1 MTSRIASHL
10 SVPFIEG
17 RRPWGKGS
25 DMIGRNCRPPRGGF
39 KVPVWR
45 KALVAVLSFTML
57 SSGVPA
63 PAWAQAV
70 EDAQDVL
77 AQAATAVSD
86 AKEPD
91 TGSDAAVIA
100 SGLAAEEG
108 HEEATAPAGDD
119 AKGEQP
125 SAPAPEPAAPTRD
138 DAPATPADDATADGA
153 APAASAD
160 DRSARAGL
168 DADYIYIHD
177 KNGSD
182 PRKIGMGQ
190 ELRIDATYEDL
201 EWGDEYDF
209 SDRDYEG
216 MAFQWYVG
224 EQKVDYASG
233 DTAWKAKGYVAIEGA
248 TKRTFTVPEGLIGK
262 RLAARVVNPGGSVVW
277 VSASSAQVTD
287 GKTDLVRVGLSGKA
301 KVGATLRATAFEE
314 GGWSGE
320 QEATAG
326 VTYRWLAAPS
336 TADEFA
342 PISGATGPALTLDA
356 SLAGSH
362 IKVEA
367 TSRNTVASEAVGPVA
382 AAGSAENEAK
392 LAAAITA
399 LEKDGFSGYYPA
411 PAFGADTNLNTMI
424 EARLEKLGVTGVASH
439 VVSSGM
445 EKYEPT
451 AHGSIDTTDGASN
464 GDIEFFFL
472 PPVERTSSTDYTVL
486 RRFQPTYR
494 LTCGDATD
502 TFTPKRTSQLPWD
515 DARVGEYLNRTF
527 DNVELPA
534 EFAQGSIPEAVT
546 KLELPFK
553 VVDTKTRKTVASI
566 EWTSSNAKVAKVVS
580 SYNVAS
586 VSFTHPAAPADVVL
600 TAKIKMAGA
609 SGLSEKTVAV
619 EHPLSVEPRSDA
631 TVEQIE
637 RELSSVLAK
646 AKVGLMQG
654 GTLNPSA
661 VSGDLKL
668 PTPRALGIDGRV
680 YKLSYESSDPAAIR
694 INTYRGVV
702 TGNLEGE
709 EPRSATITARLTYED
724 VAVTRELGTFMPAVV
739 TNAEI
744 DAAIDFMGRVKAGYA
759 AALLGANASPDEV
772 MDGLDTFQSA
782 SPAEDGSIVWAR
794 TSTDCDDTGVV
805 PVDLPGYD
813 PMGTAQWRLFRSSRP
828 SVVAHENLLVT
839 QPAYNTKVRIDS
851 TLTYKA
857 FESLAEAHPQN
868 IKLQQLVNQ
877 PVSAMYTVLGATG
890 AENPEAGRTLTVNAR
905 VTGLDAVKDDGTRE
919 QRDWIPL
926 TEVTVPAEEG
936 ATAWDV
942 FAGLLDEAGYTYAL
956 NAAGPMSITTPDGIT
971 LDSDFNKPYRYWA
984 FFIDGEY
991 GQGSEGAATTCPV
1004 RDGVTI
1010 ELRYLDD
1017 GVTVLPQA
1025 DVIVNPDAEHP
1036 DLDAQWNG
1044 FINGGTGSV
1053 TDALTP
1059 TDSGEL
1065 AWAENLLT
1073 HEEVEASGKLFASDP
1088 LIIDGKIYIVT
1099 ASEVQDPETW
1109 RPIHSLARLQVVDRS
1124 TGKIEREV
1132 QLGATMDSTCR
1143 PAYSGGIIV
1152 IPLSGGYL
1160 QAVSAKTLETIWIVP
1175 ASSQGQSLC
1184 TLTVHDGYVY
1194 VSMFDSFQD
1203 KLTVGGSVRRF
1214 NIRTGALAG
1223 EVRTDASGYYWAGG
1237 VMVGDHF
1244 VIGDDQGQVHVFTAD
1259 LSREVSSRKIAD
1271 ASIRSTLVLSEGFV
1285 YAVSQQD
1292 GTLHKLIVDDAGNV
1306 EELSSVKF
1314 ADTSTSTPTIS
1325 GGRAFIGGFKGDW
1338 KNKNGVLAVV
1348 DLDGMSVRQV
1358 LKANGEKIPDEVKSS
1373 PLVSVQG
1380 AETYVY
1386 FTVNWAEGYPSYTS
1400 GGNMYVYRLGDD
1412 EATLMFQPTPEQAQ
1426 YCMAS
1431 VICDEEGNLYYTN
1444 DSGHLFK
1451 IAGNGPAQGGDGGS
1465 GGGETGG
1472 NGGETG
1478 GGQAGGGQ
1486 TGGGSGND
1494 GSGGGN
1500 DGQTGADSGNGGQTG
1515 DGNGAG
1521 GQTGGNGGQDGGS
1534 SGNNGQSGSNSN
1546 AGASGT
1552 PTAGNTNSTTPP
1564 SKIPVTGSVP
1574 AGAKPLAKGASDKK
1588 EDASQRDAAAASDSG
1603 EKTRDADSA
1612 VAPES
1617 ASSARANVACDMP
1630 VPARIAFV
1638 AGAVGVTGLVA
1649 SGLWMAFTRRH
1660 KEV

>member
-25 DMIGRNCRPPRGGF
+25 DMIGCNCRSPRDGH
-39 KVPVWR
+39 KVPICR
-45 KALVAVLSFTML
+45 KALVAALSFSLIT
-57 SSGVPA
+57 SSVPV
-63 PAWAQAV
+63 PAWAQVV
-70 EDAQDVL
+70 EGT
-77 AQAATAVSD
+77 QAALVQTAT
-86 AKEPD
+86 AAQEPRAD
-91 TGSDAAVIA
+91 VDAAVA
-100 SGLAAEEG
+100 AGGLVAGEG
-108 HEEATAPAGDD
+108 HEEAAAPAGD
-119 AKGEQP
+119 AEKGERP
-125 SAPAPEPAAPTRD
+125 SAPAPEPAAPARD
-138 DAPATPADDATADGA
+138 DAPATSADDASADGA

-182 PRKIGMGQ
+182 PRKIGVGQ
-190 ELRIDATYEDL
+190 ELRIDATYEDPD
-201 EWGDEYDF
+201 WGDEYDF
-209 SDRDYEG
+209 ADRDYEG

-224 EQKVDYASG
+224 EQKVGYASG
-233 DTAWKAKGYVAIEGA
+233 DAAWKAKGYTAIEGA
-248 TKRTFTVPEGLIGK
+248 TKRSFTVPEGLVGK
-262 RLAARVVNPGGSVVW
+262 RLAARVVNPGGGVVW
-277 VSASSAQVTD
+277 VSGSSAQVTD
-287 GKTDLVRVGLSGKA
+287 GKTDLVRVELSGKA
-301 KVGATLRATAFEE
+301 KVGATLKATAFEK

-326 VTYRWLAAPS
+326 VTYRWLTAPS
-336 TADEFA
+336 STGEFA
-342 PISGATGPALTLDA
+342 PIPGATGSALTLDA
-356 SLAGSH
+356 ALAGSR

-392 LAAAITA
+392 LAAAIAA
-399 LEKDGFSGYYPA
+399 LEKDGFNGYYPA
-411 PAFGADTNLNTMI
+411 PAFGTDSNLNTMI

-445 EKYEPT
+445 EEYEP
-451 AHGSIDTTDGASN
+451 AARGSIDISDGASN

-472 PPVERTSSTDYTVL
+472 PPVERTSSIDYTVL
-486 RRFQPTYR
+486 RRFRPTYR

-515 DARVGEYLNRTF
+515 DARVEEYLTRVF
-527 DNVELPA
+527 DNVELPV
-534 EFAQGSIPEAVT
+534 EFAQGSVPEAIT
-546 KLELPFK
+546 KLELPFE
-553 VVDTKTRKTVASI
+553 VVDAKTGKTVASI
-566 EWTSSNAKVAKVVS
+566 GWASSNAKVAKTTS
-580 SYNVAS
+580 SYNAAS

-600 TAKIKMAGA
+600 TATIKMAGA
-609 SGLSEKTVAV
+609 SSLSDKTIAV

-631 TVEQIE
+631 TVGQIE

-646 AKVGLMQG
+646 AEVGPMQG

-661 VSGDLKL
+661 VTGDLKL
-668 PTPRALGIDGRV
+668 PNPRALGIDGRV
-680 YKLSYESSDPAAIR
+680 YKLSYESSDSAAIR

-709 EPRSATITARLTYED
+709 EPRSALITASLTYEG
-724 VAVTRELGTFMPAVV
+724 VTATRDLGTFTPAIV

-759 AALLGANASPDEV
+759 AALLGANASSDEV
-772 MDGLDTFQSA
+772 VDGLDTFQSA

-813 PMGTAQWRLFRSSRP
+813 PMGSAQWRLFRSSRP
-828 SVVAHENLLVT
+828 SVVTHENLLVT

-919 QRDWIPL
+919 QRDWVPL

-984 FFIDGEY
+984 FFINGEY

-1059 TDSGEL
+1059 TEGGEL

-1073 HEEVEASGKLFASDP
+1073 AEEVKAGAKLYASDP

-1132 QLGATMDSTCR
+1132 QLGSTMDSTCR
-1143 PAYSGGIIV
+1143 PAYADGIIV

-1160 QAVSAKTLETIWIVP
+1160 QAVSAKTLETIWVVP
-1175 ASSQGQSLC
+1175 AASKGQSLC
-1184 TLTVHDGYVY
+1184 TLTVRDGYVY
-1194 VSMFDSFQD
+1194 VSSFDAFGEGEATAS
-1203 KLTVGGSVRRF
+1203 GSVRRY
-1214 NIRTGALAG
+1214 NLRTGALAG
-1223 EVRTDASGYYWAGG
+1223 DMRNNGAGYYWAGG
-1237 VMVGDHF
+1237 VNVGDFF
-1244 VIGDDQGQVHVFTAD
+1244 VIGDDAGVIHVFTSD
-1259 LSREVSSRKIAD
+1259 LSREVSSVDVSDHFLRTSLVEAD
-1271 ASIRSTLVLSEGFV
+1271 GFV
-1285 YAVSQQD
+1285 YAVSRDD
-1292 GTLHKLIVDDAGNV
+1292 GVLHKLAIDEHGAVCEVG
-1306 EELSSVKF
+1306 SVKV
-1314 ADTSTSTPTIS
+1314 AAYSTSTPAIV
-1325 GGRAFIGGFKGDW
+1325 GGYAFVGGLGEGKMW
-1338 KNKNGVLAVV
+1338 LAPGMLSVV
-1348 DLDGMSVRQV
+1348 DLSSMTVVSSITKADGSDIR
-1358 LKANGEKIPDEVKSS
+1358 GEIKSA
-1373 PLVSVQG
+1373 PLVSVQDDE
-1380 AETYVY
+1380 AYVY
-1386 FTVNWAEGYPSYTS
+1386 FTSNKVSNSFDA
-1400 GGNMYVYRLGDD
+1400 GGGVYVYRLGD
-1412 EATLMFQPTPEQAQ
+1412 AQAKVLFQPKPDMVQ

-1451 IAGNGPAQGGDGGS
+1451 IAGNGPIQGGDGGS

-1478 GGQAGGGQ
+1478 GGNGGE
-1486 TGGGSGND
+1486 TGG
-1494 GSGGGN
+1494 
-1500 DGQTGADSGNGGQTG
+1500 GNGGQTDNGGQAGG
-1515 DGNGAG
+1515 DHGG
-1521 GQTGGNGGQDGGS
+1521 GQTD
-1534 SGNNGQSGSNSN
+1534 SNSG
-1546 AGASGT
+1546 AG
-1552 PTAGNTNSTTPP
+1552 TT
-1564 SKIPVTGSVP
+1564 
-1574 AGAKPLAKGASDKK
+1574 D
-1588 EDASQRDAAAASDSG
+1588 SDSG
-1603 EKTRDADSA
+1603 DKSQTAGSVA
-1612 VAPES
+1612 VSES
-1617 ASSARANVACDMP
+1617 ASTVEANAAHGMSLPARA
-1630 VPARIAFV
+1630 AFTAGVVGV
-1638 AGAVGVTGLVA
+1638 AGLVT
-1649 SGLWMAFTRRH
+1649 SGLWMAVSRRR
-1660 KEV
+1660 

>member
-1 MTSRIASHL
+1 
-10 SVPFIEG
+10 
-17 RRPWGKGS
+17 
-25 DMIGRNCRPPRGGF
+25 MIGCNRRSPRDGH
-39 KVPVWR
+39 KVPICR
-45 KALVAVLSFTML
+45 KVLLVALSFSLITG
-57 SSGVPA
+57 GVPA
-63 PAWAQAV
+63 SAWAQALS
-70 EDAQDVL
+70 DAQGAL
-77 AQAATAVSD
+77 AQAAASASD
-86 AKEPD
+86 AQEPD

-100 SGLAAEEG
+100 SGLAAAEAGEEPSVSTG
-108 HEEATAPAGDD
+108 DAT
-119 AKGEQP
+119 KCGE
-125 SAPAPEPAAPTRD
+125 SATSVSEPAMPERD
-138 DAPATPADDATADGA
+138 DAP
-153 APAASAD
+153 
-160 DRSARAGL
+160 
-168 DADYIYIHD
+168 
-177 KNGSD
+177 
-182 PRKIGMGQ
+182 M
-190 ELRIDATYEDL
+190 
-201 EWGDEYDF
+201 
-209 SDRDYEG
+209 
-216 MAFQWYVG
+216 
-224 EQKVDYASG
+224 
-233 DTAWKAKGYVAIEGA
+233 
-248 TKRTFTVPEGLIGK
+248 
-262 RLAARVVNPGGSVVW
+262 
-277 VSASSAQVTD
+277 
-287 GKTDLVRVGLSGKA
+287 
-301 KVGATLRATAFEE
+301 
-314 GGWSGE
+314 
-320 QEATAG
+320 
-326 VTYRWLAAPS
+326 
-336 TADEFA
+336 
-342 PISGATGPALTLDA
+342 
-356 SLAGSH
+356 
-362 IKVEA
+362 
-367 TSRNTVASEAVGPVA
+367 AVGPVT

-392 LAAAITA
+392 LAAAIAA

-424 EARLEKLGVTGVASH
+424 EARLEKLGVTGVESH

-445 EKYEPT
+445 EKYEP
-451 AHGSIDTTDGASN
+451 AARGSIDTTVGASN
-464 GDIEFFFL
+464 GNIEYFFL
-472 PPVERTSSTDYTVL
+472 QPVERTGSTDYTVL

-515 DARVGEYLNRTF
+515 DARVEEFLTQAF
-527 DNVELPA
+527 ETVELPA
-534 EFAQGSIPEAVT
+534 EFAQGSVPEAVT

-553 VVDTKTRKTVASI
+553 VVDAATGKTVANI
-566 EWTSSNAKVAKVVS
+566 EWKSSNAKVAKVVS
-580 SYNVAS
+580 SYNAAS

-600 TAKIKMAGA
+600 TAKIKMAGV
-609 SGLSEKTVAV
+609 SGLSDKTIAV
-619 EHPLSVEPRSDA
+619 ERPLSVEPRSDA

-654 GTLNPSA
+654 GTLNTSA

-680 YKLSYESSDPAAIR
+680 YKLSYESSDSAAIR
-694 INTYRGVV
+694 IDTYRGVV

-709 EPRSATITARLTYED
+709 EPRSVLITASLTYEG
-724 VAVTRELGTFMPAVV
+724 VTATRELGTFTPAIV

-744 DAAIDFMGRVKAGYA
+744 DAAIDFMGRVKADYA
-759 AALLGANASPDEV
+759 AALLGVNASSDEV
-772 MDGLDTFQSA
+772 VDDLDTFQSA

-794 TSTDCDDTGVV
+794 ISTDCDDTGVV

-813 PMGTAQWRLFRSSRP
+813 PMGSAQWRLFRSSRP

-877 PVSAMYTVLGATG
+877 PVSAMYTVLGVTG

-905 VTGLDAVKDDGTRE
+905 VTGLDTVKDDGTRE

-1004 RDGVTI
+1004 RDGMTI

-1017 GVTVLPQA
+1017 GATVLPQA

-1044 FINGGTGSV
+1044 FINGGAGSV

-1059 TDSGEL
+1059 TEGGEL

-1073 HEEVEASGKLFASDP
+1073 AEEVEANGKLFASDP

-1143 PAYSGGIIV
+1143 PAYADGIIV
-1152 IPLSGGYL
+1152 IPLSGGCL
-1160 QAVSAKTLETIWIVP
+1160 QAVSAKTLETLWIVP
-1175 ASSQGQSLC
+1175 ASSRGQSLC
-1184 TLTVHDGYVY
+1184 TLTVRDGYVY
-1194 VSMFDSFQD
+1194 VSMFDSLQD
-1203 KLTVGGSVRRF
+1203 KLAVGGSVRRF
-1214 NIRTGALAG
+1214 NIHTGALAG
-1223 EVRTDASGYYWAGG
+1223 DMYTAASGYYWAGG

-1325 GGRAFIGGFKGDW
+1325 GGRAFIGGFKGNW

-1348 DLDGMSVRQV
+1348 DLESMNVQQV
-1358 LKANGEKIPDEVKSS
+1358 LKADGEKIPDEVKSS

-1380 AETYVY
+1380 SETYVY

-1400 GGNMYVYRLGDD
+1400 GGSMYVYRLGDD
-1412 EATLMFQPTPEQAQ
+1412 EASLMFQPGPGQIEF
-1426 YCMAS
+1426 CMAS

-1451 IAGNGPAQGGDGGS
+1451 IAGNGPVQGGGS
-1465 GGGETGG
+1465 GGGETGDNG
-1472 NGGETG
+1472 GSGGETG
-1478 GGQAGGGQ
+1478 GG
-1486 TGGGSGND
+1486 GNG

-1500 DGQTGADSGNGGQTG
+1500 DGQTGAGSGNGGQTG
-1515 DGNGAG
+1515 GGNGAG
-1521 GQTGGNGGQDGGS
+1521 GQTGGNGGQAGGS
-1534 SGNNGQSGSNSN
+1534 SGDNGQSGSNSN

-1552 PTAGNTNSTTPP
+1552 PTVGNTNSTTPP

-1574 AGAKPLAKGASDKK
+1574 AGAKPLAKGTSDKK
-1588 EDASQRDAAAASDSG
+1588 EDTSQRDAAAASDSG
-1603 EKTRDADSA
+1603 EKTQDVDSA

-1617 ASSARANVACDMP
+1617 ASSAQANVARDMP

-1638 AGAVGVTGLVA
+1638 AGAVGMTGLVV
-1649 SGLWMAFTRRH
+1649 SGLWMASSRRH
-1660 KEV
+1660 KGV

>member
-10 SVPFIEG
+10 SVPLIEG
-17 RRPWGKGS
+17 CRPWGKGS
-25 DMIGRNCRPPRGGF
+25 DMIGRNCRSPRDGH
-39 KVPVWR
+39 KVPICR
-45 KALVAVLSFTML
+45 KAFVAALSL
-57 SSGVPA
+57 SLITGSVPA
-63 PAWAQAV
+63 PAWAQALS
-70 EDAQDVL
+70 DARGVL
-77 AQAATAVSD
+77 AQAAASASD
-86 AKEPD
+86 AQEPD
-91 TGSDAAVIA
+91 TGTDAAAVA
-100 SGLAAEEG
+100 SSLA
-108 HEEATAPAGDD
+108 
-119 AKGEQP
+119 
-125 SAPAPEPAAPTRD
+125 
-138 DAPATPADDATADGA
+138 
-153 APAASAD
+153 
-160 DRSARAGL
+160 
-168 DADYIYIHD
+168 
-177 KNGSD
+177 
-182 PRKIGMGQ
+182 
-190 ELRIDATYEDL
+190 
-201 EWGDEYDF
+201 
-209 SDRDYEG
+209 
-216 MAFQWYVG
+216 VG
-224 EQKVDYASG
+224 EACEEPSVSTG
-233 DTAWKAKGYVAIEGA
+233 GA
-248 TKRTFTVPEGLIGK
+248 TKGGES
-262 RLAARVVNPGGSVVW
+262 AASV
-277 VSASSAQVTD
+277 S
-287 GKTDLVRVGLSGKA
+287 
-301 KVGATLRATAFEE
+301 E
-314 GGWSGE
+314 
-320 QEATAG
+320 
-326 VTYRWLAAPS
+326 
-336 TADEFA
+336 
-342 PISGATGPALTLDA
+342 PAMTERDD
-356 SLAGSH
+356 
-362 IKVEA
+362 
-367 TSRNTVASEAVGPVA
+367 ASEAVGPVA

-392 LAAAITA
+392 LAAAIAA

-424 EARLEKLGVTGVASH
+424 EARLEKLGVTGVVSH

-445 EKYEPT
+445 EKYEP
-451 AHGSIDTTDGASN
+451 AARGSIDTTVGASN
-464 GDIEFFFL
+464 GNIEFFFL

-515 DARVGEYLNRTF
+515 DARVGEYLSRTF

-546 KLELPFK
+546 KLELPLK
-553 VVDTKTRKTVASI
+553 VVDAKTRKTVASI
-566 EWTSSNAKVAKVVS
+566 EWTSNAKVAKVVS
-580 SYNVAS
+580 SYNAAS

-600 TAKIKMAGA
+600 TATIKMAGT

-619 EHPLSVEPRSDA
+619 ERPLSVEPRSDA

-654 GTLNPSA
+654 GTLNTSA

-680 YKLSYESSDPAAIR
+680 YKLSYESSDSVAIR
-694 INTYRGVV
+694 IDTYRGVV

-709 EPRSATITARLTYED
+709 EPRSALITASLTYEG
-724 VAVTRELGTFMPAVV
+724 VTATRELGAFTPAMV

-744 DAAIDFMGRVKAGYA
+744 DAAIDFMGRVKADYA
-759 AALLGANASPDEV
+759 AALLGTNASSDEV
-772 MDGLDTFQSA
+772 VDDLDTFQSA

-794 TSTDCDDTGVV
+794 TSTDCDDAGVV

-813 PMGTAQWRLFRSSRP
+813 PMGPAQWRLFRSSRP

-926 TEVTVPAEEG
+926 TEVTLPVEEG

-942 FAGLLDEAGYTYAL
+942 FAGLLDWAGYTYTL
-956 NAAGPMSITTPDGIT
+956 NSAGPISITTPEGVT

-984 FFIDGEY
+984 FFINGEY
-991 GQGSEGAATTCPV
+991 GQGAEGAATTCPV
-1004 RDGVTI
+1004 RDGMTI

-1025 DVIVNPDAEHP
+1025 DVTVNPDAEHP

-1059 TDSGEL
+1059 TEGGEL

-1073 HEEVEASGKLFASDP
+1073 AEEVKAGAKLYASDP

-1143 PAYSGGIIV
+1143 PVYADGIIV
-1152 IPLSGGYL
+1152 IPLSGGCL
-1160 QAVSAKTLETIWIVP
+1160 QAVSAKTLETLWIVP
-1175 ASSQGQSLC
+1175 ASSRGQSLC
-1184 TLTVHDGYVY
+1184 TLTVRDGYVY
-1194 VSMFDSFQD
+1194 VSMFDSLQD
-1203 KLTVGGSVRRF
+1203 KLAVGGSVRRF
-1214 NIRTGALAG
+1214 NIHTGALAG
-1223 EVRTDASGYYWAGG
+1223 DMRTAASGYYWAGG

-1325 GGRAFIGGFKGDW
+1325 GGRAFIGGFKGNW

-1348 DLDGMSVRQV
+1348 DLESMNVQQV
-1358 LKANGEKIPDEVKSS
+1358 LKADGEKIPDEVKSS

-1431 VICDEEGNLYYTN
+1431 VICDDEGNLYYTN

-1472 NGGETG
+1472 NGG
-1478 GGQAGGGQ
+1478 
-1486 TGGGSGND
+1486 
-1494 GSGGGN
+1494 SGGGN
-1500 DGQTGADSGNGGQTG
+1500 DGQTGAGSGNGGQTG

-1521 GQTGGNGGQDGGS
+1521 GQTGGNGGQAGGS

-1564 SKIPVTGSVP
+1564 SKIPVIGSVP

-1603 EKTRDADSA
+1603 EKTQDADSA

-1617 ASSARANVACDMP
+1617 ASNAQANVACDMP

-1638 AGAVGVTGLVA
+1638 AGAVGMTGLVV
-1649 SGLWMAFTRRH
+1649 SGLWMASSRH
-1660 KEV
+1660 HKGV

>member
-1 MTSRIASHL
+1 
-10 SVPFIEG
+10 
-17 RRPWGKGS
+17 
-25 DMIGRNCRPPRGGF
+25 MIGRNRRSPRDGD
-39 KVPVWR
+39 KVPICR
-45 KALVAVLSFTML
+45 KVLVTALSLSLITG
-57 SSGVPA
+57 SVPA
-63 PAWAQAV
+63 PAWAQALS
-70 EDAQDVL
+70 DAQGAL

-86 AKEPD
+86 ARESHAD
-91 TGSDAAVIA
+91 ADAAIA
-100 SGLAAEEG
+100 ANDLAAGEFRDK
-108 HEEATAPAGDD
+108 ASASAGD
-119 AKGEQP
+119 AVEGGE
-125 SAPAPEPAAPTRD
+125 STASTSEPAMTERD
-138 DAPATPADDATADGA
+138 DAP
-153 APAASAD
+153 
-160 DRSARAGL
+160 
-168 DADYIYIHD
+168 
-177 KNGSD
+177 
-182 PRKIGMGQ
+182 M
-190 ELRIDATYEDL
+190 
-201 EWGDEYDF
+201 
-209 SDRDYEG
+209 
-216 MAFQWYVG
+216 
-224 EQKVDYASG
+224 
-233 DTAWKAKGYVAIEGA
+233 
-248 TKRTFTVPEGLIGK
+248 
-262 RLAARVVNPGGSVVW
+262 
-277 VSASSAQVTD
+277 
-287 GKTDLVRVGLSGKA
+287 
-301 KVGATLRATAFEE
+301 
-314 GGWSGE
+314 
-320 QEATAG
+320 
-326 VTYRWLAAPS
+326 
-336 TADEFA
+336 
-342 PISGATGPALTLDA
+342 
-356 SLAGSH
+356 
-362 IKVEA
+362 
-367 TSRNTVASEAVGPVA
+367 AVGPVP

-392 LAAAITA
+392 LAAAIAA

-445 EKYEPT
+445 EKYEP
-451 AHGSIDTTDGASN
+451 AARGSIDTTDGSSN

-515 DARVGEYLNRTF
+515 DARVGEYLTRVF

-534 EFAQGSIPEAVT
+534 EFAQGSIPEAIT
-546 KLELPFK
+546 KLELPFG
-553 VVDTKTRKTVASI
+553 VVDAKTGKTVASI
-566 EWTSSNAKVAKVVS
+566 GWASSNAKVAKVAS
-580 SYNVAS
+580 SYNAAS

-600 TAKIKMAGA
+600 TATVKMAGA
-609 SGLSEKTVAV
+609 SGLSEKTVAL
-619 EHPLSVEPRSDA
+619 ENSLLVEPRSDA

-637 RELSSVLAK
+637 RELSSALAK
-646 AKVGLMQG
+646 AEVSQMDGSVLD
-654 GTLNPSA
+654 PVA

-709 EPRSATITARLTYED
+709 EPRSATLIARLTYED
-724 VAVTRELGTFMPAVV
+724 VVVTRELGTFTPAVV

-759 AALLGANASPDEV
+759 AALLGANASSDEV
-772 MDGLDTFQSA
+772 VDDLDAFQSA

-794 TSTDCDDTGVV
+794 TSADCDDTGVV

-813 PMGTAQWRLFRSSRP
+813 PMGSAQWRLFRSSRP

-890 AENPEAGRTLTVNAR
+890 AENPEAGRTLTVNVR

-956 NAAGPMSITTPDGIT
+956 SAAGPMSITTPDGTT

-991 GQGSEGAATTCPV
+991 GQGAEGAATTCPV
-1004 RDGVTI
+1004 RDGMTI

-1017 GVTVLPQA
+1017 GATMTPQA

-1059 TDSGEL
+1059 TEGGEL

-1073 HEEVEASGKLFASDP
+1073 AEEVKAGAKLYASDP
-1088 LIIDGKIYIVT
+1088 LIIDGKIYIVA

-1143 PAYSGGIIV
+1143 PVYAGGIIV
-1152 IPLSGGYL
+1152 IPLSGGCL
-1160 QAVSAKTLETIWIVP
+1160 QAVSAKTLETLWIVP
-1175 ASSQGQSLC
+1175 ASSRGQSLC
-1184 TLTVHDGYVY
+1184 TLTVRDGYVY
-1194 VSMFDSFQD
+1194 VSMFDSLQD
-1203 KLTVGGSVRRF
+1203 KLAVGGSVRRF
-1214 NIRTGALAG
+1214 NIHTGALAG
-1223 EVRTDASGYYWAGG
+1223 DMRTAASGYYWAGG

-1348 DLDGMSVRQV
+1348 DLENMSVQQV

-1478 GGQAGGGQ
+1478 GGQTGGGSGNGGETGGGQ
-1486 TGGGSGND
+1486 TGGISGGSGH
-1494 GSGGGN
+1494 
-1500 DGQTGADSGNGGQTG
+1500 
-1515 DGNGAG
+1515 
-1521 GQTGGNGGQDGGS
+1521 
-1534 SGNNGQSGSNSN
+1534 SGSNPN
-1546 AGASGT
+1546 TEASGGPNTGSTDSTMT
-1552 PTAGNTNSTTPP
+1552 PSDDAEA
-1564 SKIPVTGSVP
+1564 GSVP
-1574 AGAKPLAKGASDKK
+1574 AGAKPVVKGTSDEKGGV
-1588 EDASQRDAAAASDSG
+1588 SQREYTADSDSG
-1603 EKTRDADSA
+1603 EKGHGTESVA
-1612 VAPES
+1612 VSEG
-1617 ASSARANVACDMP
+1617 ASNVEANAARGMSL
-1630 VPARIAFV
+1630 PARIAAA

-1649 SGLWMAFTRRH
+1649 SGLWMASSRRH
-1660 KEV
+1660 KGV

>member
-25 DMIGRNCRPPRGGF
+25 DMIGCNRRSPRDGH
-39 KVPVWR
+39 KVPICR
-45 KALVAVLSFTML
+45 KVLVAALSFSLITG
-57 SSGVPA
+57 GVPA
-63 PAWAQAV
+63 SAWAQALS
-70 EDAQDVL
+70 DAQGAL
-77 AQAATAVSD
+77 AQAAASASD
-86 AKEPD
+86 AQEPD
-91 TGSDAAVIA
+91 TGSDAAVVA
-100 SGLAAEEG
+100 SGHAAAEAR
-108 HEEATAPAGDD
+108 EE
-119 AKGEQP
+119 P
-125 SAPAPEPAAPTRD
+125 SVSTG
-138 DAPATPADDATADGA
+138 DATRCRE
-153 APAASAD
+153 S
-160 DRSARAGL
+160 
-168 DADYIYIHD
+168 
-177 KNGSD
+177 
-182 PRKIGMGQ
+182 
-190 ELRIDATYEDL
+190 
-201 EWGDEYDF
+201 
-209 SDRDYEG
+209 
-216 MAFQWYVG
+216 
-224 EQKVDYASG
+224 
-233 DTAWKAKGYVAIEGA
+233 
-248 TKRTFTVPEGLIGK
+248 
-262 RLAARVVNPGGSVVW
+262 
-277 VSASSAQVTD
+277 
-287 GKTDLVRVGLSGKA
+287 
-301 KVGATLRATAFEE
+301 
-314 GGWSGE
+314 
-320 QEATAG
+320 
-326 VTYRWLAAPS
+326 
-336 TADEFA
+336 
-342 PISGATGPALTLDA
+342 
-356 SLAGSH
+356 
-362 IKVEA
+362 A
-367 TSRNTVASEAVGPVA
+367 TSVSESAMPEHDDASEAVGPVA

-411 PAFGADTNLNTMI
+411 PAFGADINLNTMI
-424 EARLEKLGVTGVASH
+424 EARLEKLGVTGVTSH

-502 TFTPKRTSQLPWD
+502 TFTPRRTSQLPWD
-515 DARVGEYLNRTF
+515 DARVEEFLTQAF
-527 DNVELPA
+527 ETVELPA
-534 EFAQGSIPEAVT
+534 EFAQGSVPEAVT

-553 VVDTKTRKTVASI
+553 VVDAATGKTVANI
-566 EWTSSNAKVAKVVS
+566 EWKSSNAKVAKVVS
-580 SYNVAS
+580 SYNAAS

-609 SGLSEKTVAV
+609 SGLSDKTIAV
-619 EHPLSVEPRSDA
+619 ERPLSVEPRSDA

-661 VSGDLKL
+661 VTGDLKL
-668 PTPRALGIDGRV
+668 PNPRALGIDGRV

-709 EPRSATITARLTYED
+709 EPRSATLIARLAYED
-724 VAVTRELGTFMPAVV
+724 VAVTRELGTFTPAIV

-744 DAAIDFMGRVKAGYA
+744 DAAIDFMGRVKADYA
-759 AALLGANASPDEV
+759 AALLGVNASSDEV
-772 MDGLDTFQSA
+772 VDDLDTFQSA

-877 PVSAMYTVLGATG
+877 PVSAMYTVLGTTG

-942 FAGLLDEAGYTYAL
+942 FSGLLDEAGYTYAL

-971 LDSDFNKPYRYWA
+971 LDNDFNKPYRYWA

-991 GQGSEGAATTCPV
+991 GQGAEGAATTCPV
-1004 RDGVTI
+1004 RDGMTI

-1044 FINGGTGSV
+1044 FINGGSGSV

-1059 TDSGEL
+1059 TSNGEL

-1237 VMVGDHF
+1237 VMVGDYF
-1244 VIGDDQGQVHVFTAD
+1244 AIGDDQGQVHVFTAD
-1259 LSREVSSRKIAD
+1259 LSREVSSLKIAD
-1271 ASIRSTLVLSEGFV
+1271 ASIRSSLVQSDGFV

-1292 GTLHKLIVDDAGNV
+1292 GALHKLRVDGEGHV

-1325 GGRAFIGGFKGDW
+1325 GGRAFIGGFKGNW

-1348 DLDGMSVRQV
+1348 DLDGMSVQQV

-1380 AETYVY
+1380 SETYVY

-1412 EATLMFQPTPEQAQ
+1412 EAALMFQPGPGQIE

-1472 NGGETG
+1472 DGGSGDGGSGGGETG
-1478 GGQAGGGQ
+1478 GSGGETGGSQ
-1486 TGGGSGND
+1486 TGGG
-1494 GSGGGN
+1494 GGN
-1500 DGQTGADSGNGGQTG
+1500 NGGQTG
-1515 DGNGAG
+1515 DVS
-1521 GQTGGNGGQDGGS
+1521 GGS
-1534 SGNNGQSGSNSN
+1534 GQSGSNPN
-1546 AGASGT
+1546 ADASGGPNTGSIDSAMT
-1552 PTAGNTNSTTPP
+1552 PSDDAEA
-1564 SKIPVTGSVP
+1564 GSVP
-1574 AGAKPLAKGASDKK
+1574 AGAKPVVKGTSDEKRGVSQREYTADSDSVEKSQGTESVAVSEGASNV
-1588 EDASQRDAAAASDSG
+1588 E
-1603 EKTRDADSA
+1603 
-1612 VAPES
+1612 
-1617 ASSARANVACDMP
+1617 ANVARGMSL
-1630 VPARIAFV
+1630 PARIAV
-1638 AGAVGVTGLVA
+1638 AAGAVGMTGLVV
-1649 SGLWMAFTRRH
+1649 SGLWMASSRRH
-1660 KEV
+1660 KGV

>member
-25 DMIGRNCRPPRGGF
+25 DMIGCNCRSPRDGH
-39 KVPVWR
+39 KVPICR
-45 KALVAVLSFTML
+45 KALVAALSL
-57 SSGVPA
+57 SLITSSVPA
-63 PAWAQAV
+63 PAWAQALD
-70 EDAQDVL
+70 DAQGAL
-77 AQAATAVSD
+77 ARAAAAVSD
-86 AKEPD
+86 AQELRAD
-91 TGSDAAVIA
+91 VDAAVA
-100 SGLAAEEG
+100 AGGLAAGEG
-108 HEEATAPAGDD
+108 REEAIAPAGD
-119 AKGEQP
+119 AEKGEQS
-125 SAPAPEPAAPTRD
+125 SAPAPEPAAPARD
-138 DAPATPADDATADGA
+138 DAPAAPADDAPADGA

-160 DRSARAGL
+160 DRSARAGF

-182 PRKIGMGQ
+182 PRKIGVGQ

-224 EQKVDYASG
+224 EQKVENASG
-233 DTAWKAKGYVAIEGA
+233 DTAWKAKGYTAIEGA
-248 TKRTFTVPEGLIGK
+248 TKRSFTVPEGLVGN
-262 RLAARVVNPGGSVVW
+262 RLAARVVNPGGGVVW
-277 VSASSAQVTD
+277 VSDSSAQVTD
-287 GKTDLVRVGLSGKA
+287 GKTDLVRVELSGKA
-301 KVGATLRATAFEE
+301 KVGATLHTTAFEE

-336 TADEFA
+336 ATDEFA
-342 PISGATGPALTLDA
+342 PIPGATGSSLTLDA
-356 SLAGSH
+356 ALAGSR

-367 TSRNTVASEAVGPVA
+367 TSRNTVTSGAVGPVA
-382 AAGSAENEAK
+382 AAGSPENEAK
-392 LAAAITA
+392 LAVAIAA
-399 LEKDGFSGYYPA
+399 LEKDGFRGYYPA
-411 PAFGADTNLNTMI
+411 PAFGVDANLNTMI

-445 EKYEPT
+445 EKYEP
-451 AHGSIDTTDGASN
+451 AARGSIDTSDGASN

-502 TFTPKRTSQLPWD
+502 TFTPERTSQLPWD
-515 DARVGEYLNRTF
+515 DARVGEYLTRTF

-534 EFAQGSIPEAVT
+534 EFAKGSVPEAVK

-553 VVDTKTRKTVASI
+553 AVDAQTRKTVASI
-566 EWTSSNAKVAKVVS
+566 EWTSSNAKVAKVAS
-580 SYNVAS
+580 SYNAAS
-586 VSFTHPAAPADVVL
+586 VSFMHSAAPTDVVL
-600 TAKIKMAGA
+600 TATIKMAGA
-609 SGLSEKTVAV
+609 SGVSDKVIAV
-619 EHPLSVEPRSDA
+619 ERPLSVEPRSDA
-631 TVEQIE
+631 TVEEIE
-637 RELSSVLAK
+637 RELSATLTK
-646 AKVGLMQG
+646 ANADLMQG

-661 VSGDLKL
+661 VTGDLKL

-680 YKLSYESSDPAAIR
+680 YKLSYESSDPAAIC

-709 EPRSATITARLTYED
+709 EPRSATITARLAYED
-724 VAVTRELGTFMPAVV
+724 VAVTCELGTFTPAVV

-772 MDGLDTFQSA
+772 MSDLDTFQSA
-782 SPAEDGSIVWAR
+782 SPTSDGSITWAR
-794 TSTDCDDTGVV
+794 AWADRDDAGVV

-828 SVVAHENLLVT
+828 TVVAHENLLVT

-851 TLTYKA
+851 MLTYKA
-857 FESLAEAHPQN
+857 FESLAAAHPKN

-877 PVSAMYTVLGATG
+877 PVSAMFTVLGTTG
-890 AENPEAGRTLTVNAR
+890 AESPEAGRTLTVNAR

-919 QRDWIPL
+919 QHDWIPL
-926 TEVTVPAEEG
+926 TEVTLPVEEG

-942 FAGLLDEAGYTYAL
+942 FAGLLDEAGYTYTL
-956 NAAGPMSITTPDGIT
+956 NAAGPISITTPEGVT

-984 FFIDGEY
+984 FFINGKY
-991 GQGSEGAATTCPV
+991 GQGAEGAATTCPV
-1004 RDGVTI
+1004 RDGMTI

-1025 DVIVNPDAEHP
+1025 DVTVNPDAEHP
-1036 DLDAQWNG
+1036 HLDAQWNG
-1044 FINGGTGSV
+1044 FINGGAGSV
-1053 TDALTP
+1053 TEALTP
-1059 TDSGEL
+1059 TEAGEL

-1143 PAYSGGIIV
+1143 PAYADGIIV

-1237 VMVGDHF
+1237 VMVGDYF
-1244 VIGDDQGQVHVFTAD
+1244 AIGDDQGQVHVFTAD
-1259 LSREVSSRKIAD
+1259 LSREVSSLKIAD
-1271 ASIRSTLVLSEGFV
+1271 ASIRSSLVQSDGFV

-1292 GTLHKLIVDDAGNV
+1292 GVLHKLRVDGEGHV
-1306 EELSSVKF
+1306 EELSSIKF

-1325 GGRAFIGGFKGDW
+1325 GGRAFIGGFKGNW

-1348 DLDGMSVRQV
+1348 DLESMDVQQV
-1358 LKANGEKIPDEVKSS
+1358 MKANGEKIPDEVKSS

-1380 AETYVY
+1380 SETYVY
-1386 FTVNWAEGYPSYTS
+1386 FTVNWAEGFPSYTS

-1412 EATLMFQPTPEQAQ
+1412 EATLMFQPGPGQAE

-1451 IAGNGPAQGGDGGS
+1451 IAGNGPAQGGGS

-1472 NGGETG
+1472 NGGSGGETG
-1478 GGQAGGGQ
+1478 GG
-1486 TGGGSGND
+1486 GNG

-1500 DGQTGADSGNGGQTG
+1500 DGQTGAGSGNGGQTG
-1515 DGNGAG
+1515 GGNGAG
-1521 GQTGGNGGQDGGS
+1521 GQTGGNGGQAGGS

-1564 SKIPVTGSVP
+1564 SKTPVTGSVP
-1574 AGAKPLAKGASDKK
+1574 AGAAPIARGVSDKK
-1588 EDASQRDAAAASDSG
+1588 DASQREGTADSDSG
-1603 EKTRDADSA
+1603 DKSQGTESVAISEGASNVEANAAHGMSLPARVA
-1612 VAPES
+1612 VA
-1617 ASSARANVACDMP
+1617 
-1630 VPARIAFV
+1630 
-1638 AGAVGVTGLVA
+1638 AGAVGVAGLVA
-1649 SGLWMAFTRRH
+1649 SGLWMALSRRR
-1660 KEV
+1660 

>member
-1 MTSRIASHL
+1 
-10 SVPFIEG
+10 
-17 RRPWGKGS
+17 
-25 DMIGRNCRPPRGGF
+25 MIGRNCRPPRGGF

-63 PAWAQAV
+63 PAWAQALS
-70 EDAQDVL
+70 DAQGALV
-77 AQAATAVSD
+77 QAAASASD
-86 AKEPD
+86 AQEPD
-91 TGSDAAVIA
+91 TGSDAAVVA
-100 SGLAAEEG
+100 SSLAAGEAREEPSVSTG
-108 HEEATAPAGDD
+108 DAVEGGESTA
-119 AKGEQP
+119 
-125 SAPAPEPAAPTRD
+125 STSEPAMTERD
-138 DAPATPADDATADGA
+138 DAP
-153 APAASAD
+153 
-160 DRSARAGL
+160 
-168 DADYIYIHD
+168 
-177 KNGSD
+177 
-182 PRKIGMGQ
+182 M
-190 ELRIDATYEDL
+190 
-201 EWGDEYDF
+201 
-209 SDRDYEG
+209 
-216 MAFQWYVG
+216 
-224 EQKVDYASG
+224 
-233 DTAWKAKGYVAIEGA
+233 
-248 TKRTFTVPEGLIGK
+248 
-262 RLAARVVNPGGSVVW
+262 
-277 VSASSAQVTD
+277 
-287 GKTDLVRVGLSGKA
+287 
-301 KVGATLRATAFEE
+301 
-314 GGWSGE
+314 
-320 QEATAG
+320 
-326 VTYRWLAAPS
+326 
-336 TADEFA
+336 
-342 PISGATGPALTLDA
+342 
-356 SLAGSH
+356 
-362 IKVEA
+362 
-367 TSRNTVASEAVGPVA
+367 AVGPVA

-392 LAAAITA
+392 LAAAIAA

-424 EARLEKLGVTGVASH
+424 EACLEKLGVTGVSSH

-445 EKYEPT
+445 EKYEL
-451 AHGSIDTTDGASN
+451 AARGSIDTTDGSSN
-464 GDIEFFFL
+464 GNIEFFFL

-527 DNVELPA
+527 DNVELPT

-553 VVDTKTRKTVASI
+553 VVDAKTRKTVASI
-566 EWTSSNAKVAKVVS
+566 EWTSSNARVAKVVS

-619 EHPLSVEPRSDA
+619 EHHLSVEPRSDA

-654 GTLNPSA
+654 GTLNTSA
-661 VSGDLKL
+661 VTGDLKL
-668 PTPRALGIDGRV
+668 PTPRALGIDGSM
-680 YKLSYESSDPAAIR
+680 YKLFYESSDPTAIR

-709 EPRSATITARLTYED
+709 EPRSALITASLTYEG
-724 VAVTRELGTFMPAVV
+724 VTATRELGAFTPAIV

-744 DAAIDFMGRVKAGYA
+744 DAAIDFMGRVKTDYA
-759 AALLGANASPDEV
+759 AALLGTNASSDEV
-772 MDGLDTFQSA
+772 VDGLDTFQSA

-794 TSTDCDDTGVV
+794 TSTDCDDAGVV

-813 PMGTAQWRLFRSSRP
+813 PMGSAQWRLFRSSRP

-868 IKLQQLVNQ
+868 IKFQQLVNQ

-890 AENPEAGRTLTVNAR
+890 AENPEACRTLTVNVR
-905 VTGLDAVKDDGTRE
+905 VTGLDAVKDDGTRG

-942 FAGLLDEAGYTYAL
+942 FAGLFDEAGYTYAL

-991 GQGSEGAATTCPV
+991 GQGAEGAATTCPV
-1004 RDGVTI
+1004 RDGMTI

-1059 TDSGEL
+1059 TEGGEL

-1073 HEEVEASGKLFASDP
+1073 AEEVKAGAKLYASDP
-1088 LIIDGKIYIVT
+1088 LIIDGKIYMVT

-1143 PAYSGGIIV
+1143 PVYADGIIV
-1152 IPLSGGYL
+1152 IPLSGGCL
-1160 QAVSAKTLETIWIVP
+1160 QAVSAKTLETFWIVP
-1175 ASSQGQSLC
+1175 ASSRGQSLC
-1184 TLTVHDGYVY
+1184 TLTVRDGYVY
-1194 VSMFDSFQD
+1194 VSMFDSLQD
-1203 KLTVGGSVRRF
+1203 KLAVGGSVRRF
-1214 NIRTGALAG
+1214 NIHTGALAG
-1223 EVRTDASGYYWAGG
+1223 DMRTAASGYYWAGG

-1292 GTLHKLIVDDAGNV
+1292 GTLHKLIVDNAGNV

-1325 GGRAFIGGFKGDW
+1325 GGRAFIGGFKGNW

-1348 DLDGMSVRQV
+1348 DLESMNVQQV
-1358 LKANGEKIPDEVKSS
+1358 LKADGEKIPDEVKSS

-1431 VICDEEGNLYYTN
+1431 VICDDEGNLYYTN

-1472 NGGETG
+1472 NGG
-1478 GGQAGGGQ
+1478 
-1486 TGGGSGND
+1486 
-1494 GSGGGN
+1494 SGGGN
-1500 DGQTGADSGNGGQTG
+1500 DGQIGAGSGNGGQTG

-1521 GQTGGNGGQDGGS
+1521 GQTGGNGGQAGGS

-1564 SKIPVTGSVP
+1564 SKIPVIGSVP

-1603 EKTRDADSA
+1603 EKTQDVDSA

-1617 ASSARANVACDMP
+1617 ASSAQANVARDMS

>member
-25 DMIGRNCRPPRGGF
+25 DMIGCNRRSPRDGH
-39 KVPVWR
+39 KVPICR
-45 KALVAVLSFTML
+45 KVLLVALSFSLITG
-57 SSGVPA
+57 GVPA
-63 PAWAQAV
+63 SAWAQALS
-70 EDAQDVL
+70 DAQGAL
-77 AQAATAVSD
+77 AQAAASASD
-86 AKEPD
+86 AQEPD

-100 SGLAAEEG
+100 SGLAAAEAGEEPSVSTG
-108 HEEATAPAGDD
+108 DAT
-119 AKGEQP
+119 KCGE
-125 SAPAPEPAAPTRD
+125 SATSVSEPAMPERD
-138 DAPATPADDATADGA
+138 DAP
-153 APAASAD
+153 
-160 DRSARAGL
+160 
-168 DADYIYIHD
+168 
-177 KNGSD
+177 
-182 PRKIGMGQ
+182 M
-190 ELRIDATYEDL
+190 
-201 EWGDEYDF
+201 
-209 SDRDYEG
+209 
-216 MAFQWYVG
+216 
-224 EQKVDYASG
+224 
-233 DTAWKAKGYVAIEGA
+233 
-248 TKRTFTVPEGLIGK
+248 
-262 RLAARVVNPGGSVVW
+262 
-277 VSASSAQVTD
+277 
-287 GKTDLVRVGLSGKA
+287 
-301 KVGATLRATAFEE
+301 
-314 GGWSGE
+314 
-320 QEATAG
+320 
-326 VTYRWLAAPS
+326 
-336 TADEFA
+336 
-342 PISGATGPALTLDA
+342 
-356 SLAGSH
+356 
-362 IKVEA
+362 
-367 TSRNTVASEAVGPVA
+367 AVGPVA

-392 LAAAITA
+392 LAAAIAA

-424 EARLEKLGVTGVASH
+424 EARLEKLGVTGVVSH

-445 EKYEPT
+445 EKYEP
-451 AHGSIDTTDGASN
+451 AARRSIDTTVGASN
-464 GDIEFFFL
+464 GNIEFFFL
-472 PPVERTSSTDYTVL
+472 PPVERTSSADYTVL

-502 TFTPKRTSQLPWD
+502 TYTPKRTSQLPWD

-534 EFAQGSIPEAVT
+534 EFAQGSIPEAVR

-553 VVDTKTRKTVASI
+553 VVDAKTRKTVASI

-580 SYNVAS
+580 SYNAAS

-600 TAKIKMAGA
+600 TATIKMAGT

-661 VSGDLKL
+661 VTGDLKL

-724 VAVTRELGTFMPAVV
+724 VAVTRELGTFTPAVV

-828 SVVAHENLLVT
+828 SVVTHENLLVT
-839 QPAYNTKVRIDS
+839 QPAYNTRVRIDS

-877 PVSAMYTVLGATG
+877 PVSAMYTVLGVTG

-936 ATAWDV
+936 AAAWDV

-991 GQGSEGAATTCPV
+991 GQGAEGAATTCPV

-1025 DVIVNPDAEHP
+1025 DVTVNPDAEHP

-1073 HEEVEASGKLFASDP
+1073 HEEVEANGKLFASDP

-1132 QLGATMDSTCR
+1132 QLGSTMDSTCR
-1143 PAYSGGIIV
+1143 PAYADGIIV

-1160 QAVSAKTLETIWIVP
+1160 QAVSAKTLETIWVVP
-1175 ASSQGQSLC
+1175 AASKGQSLC
-1184 TLTVHDGYVY
+1184 TLTVRDGYVY
-1194 VSMFDSFQD
+1194 VSSFDAFGEGEATAS
-1203 KLTVGGSVRRF
+1203 GSVRRY
-1214 NIRTGALAG
+1214 NLRTGALAG
-1223 EVRTDASGYYWAGG
+1223 DMRNNGAGYYWAGG
-1237 VMVGDHF
+1237 VNVGDFF
-1244 VIGDDQGQVHVFTAD
+1244 VIGDDAGVIHVFTSD
-1259 LSREVSSRKIAD
+1259 LSREVSSVDVSDHFLRSSLVEAD
-1271 ASIRSTLVLSEGFV
+1271 GFV
-1285 YAVSQQD
+1285 YAVSRDD
-1292 GTLHKLIVDDAGNV
+1292 GVLHKLAIDEHGAVCEVG
-1306 EELSSVKF
+1306 SVKV
-1314 ADTSTSTPTIS
+1314 AAYSTSTPAIV
-1325 GGRAFIGGFKGDW
+1325 GGYAFVGGLGEGKMW
-1338 KNKNGVLAVV
+1338 LAPGMLSVV
-1348 DLDGMSVRQV
+1348 DLSSMTVVSSITKADGSDIR
-1358 LKANGEKIPDEVKSS
+1358 GEIKSA
-1373 PLVSVQG
+1373 PLVSVQDDE
-1380 AETYVY
+1380 AYVY
-1386 FTVNWAEGYPSYTS
+1386 FTSNKVSNSFDA
-1400 GGNMYVYRLGDD
+1400 GGGVYVYRLGD
-1412 EATLMFQPTPEQAQ
+1412 AQAKVLFQPKSDMVQ

-1478 GGQAGGGQ
+1478 GG
-1486 TGGGSGND
+1486 
-1494 GSGGGN
+1494 
-1500 DGQTGADSGNGGQTG
+1500 NGGE
-1515 DGNGAG
+1515 
-1521 GQTGGNGGQDGGS
+1521 TGGNGGQTDNGGQA
-1534 SGNNGQSGSNSN
+1534 GGGHGGGQSDSNSG
-1546 AGASGT
+1546 AGTTGA
-1552 PTAGNTNSTTPP
+1552 PTTGNTNSAAPP
-1564 SKIPVTGSVP
+1564 SKIPVNGSVP
-1574 AGAKPLAKGASDKK
+1574 AGAAPIAKGASDKK
-1588 EDASQRDAAAASDSG
+1588 DVSQRGGTADSDSG
-1603 EKTRDADSA
+1603 DKSQTAGSVA
-1612 VAPES
+1612 VSES
-1617 ASSARANVACDMP
+1617 ASTVEANAAHDMSL
-1630 VPARIAFV
+1630 PARVAFT
-1638 AGAVGVTGLVA
+1638 AGAVGVAGLVT
-1649 SGLWMAFTRRH
+1649 SGLWMAVSRRR
-1660 KEV
+1660 

>member
-10 SVPFIEG
+10 SVPLIEG

-25 DMIGRNCRPPRGGF
+25 DMIGRNRRSPRDGD
-39 KVPVWR
+39 KVPICR
-45 KALVAVLSFTML
+45 KVLVTALSLSLITG
-57 SSGVPA
+57 SVPA
-63 PAWAQAV
+63 PAWAQALS
-70 EDAQDVL
+70 DAQGAL

-86 AKEPD
+86 ARESHAD
-91 TGSDAAVIA
+91 ADAAIA
-100 SGLAAEEG
+100 ANDLAAGEFRDK
-108 HEEATAPAGDD
+108 ASASAGD
-119 AKGEQP
+119 AVEGGE
-125 SAPAPEPAAPTRD
+125 STASTSEPAMTERD
-138 DAPATPADDATADGA
+138 DAPA
-153 APAASAD
+153 
-160 DRSARAGL
+160 
-168 DADYIYIHD
+168 
-177 KNGSD
+177 
-182 PRKIGMGQ
+182 
-190 ELRIDATYEDL
+190 
-201 EWGDEYDF
+201 
-209 SDRDYEG
+209 
-216 MAFQWYVG
+216 
-224 EQKVDYASG
+224 
-233 DTAWKAKGYVAIEGA
+233 
-248 TKRTFTVPEGLIGK
+248 
-262 RLAARVVNPGGSVVW
+262 
-277 VSASSAQVTD
+277 
-287 GKTDLVRVGLSGKA
+287 
-301 KVGATLRATAFEE
+301 
-314 GGWSGE
+314 
-320 QEATAG
+320 
-326 VTYRWLAAPS
+326 
-336 TADEFA
+336 
-342 PISGATGPALTLDA
+342 
-356 SLAGSH
+356 
-362 IKVEA
+362 
-367 TSRNTVASEAVGPVA
+367 AVGPVA

-392 LAAAITA
+392 LAAAIAA
-399 LEKDGFSGYYPA
+399 LEKDGFSGYYPN
-411 PAFGADTNLNTMI
+411 PKYGTDTNLNTMI
-424 EARLEKLGVTGVASH
+424 EARLEKLGVTGVTSH

-445 EKYEPT
+445 EKYEP
-451 AHGSIDTTDGASN
+451 AARGSIDTTDGSSN

-527 DNVELPA
+527 DNAELPA

-553 VVDTKTRKTVASI
+553 VVDAKTRKTVASI

-580 SYNVAS
+580 SYNAAS
-586 VSFTHPAAPADVVL
+586 VSFTHPAAPADVVF
-600 TAKIKMAGA
+600 TATIKMAGA

-619 EHPLSVEPRSDA
+619 EHSLLVEPRSDA
-631 TVEQIE
+631 AVEQIE

-654 GTLNPSA
+654 GTLNTSA
-661 VSGDLKL
+661 VTGDLKL
-668 PTPRALGIDGRV
+668 PTPRALGIDGSM
-680 YKLSYESSDPAAIR
+680 YKLSYESSDPTVIR

-709 EPRSATITARLTYED
+709 EPRSALITASLTYEG
-724 VAVTRELGTFMPAVV
+724 VTATRELGTFTPAIV

-744 DAAIDFMGRVKAGYA
+744 DAAIDFMGRVKADYA
-759 AALLGANASPDEV
+759 AALLGANASSDEV
-772 MDGLDTFQSA
+772 VDDLDTFQSA

-813 PMGTAQWRLFRSSRP
+813 PMGSAQWRLFRSSRP

-890 AENPEAGRTLTVNAR
+890 AENPEAGRTLTVNVR

-956 NAAGPMSITTPDGIT
+956 SAAGPMSITTPDGIT

-991 GQGSEGAATTCPV
+991 GQGAEGAATTCPV
-1004 RDGVTI
+1004 RDGMTI
-1010 ELRYLDD
+1010 ELCYLDD

-1059 TDSGEL
+1059 TEGGEL

-1073 HEEVEASGKLFASDP
+1073 AEEVKAGAKLYASDP
-1088 LIIDGKIYIVT
+1088 LIIDGKIYIAT

-1143 PAYSGGIIV
+1143 PVYADGIIV
-1152 IPLSGGYL
+1152 IPLSGGCL
-1160 QAVSAKTLETIWIVP
+1160 QAVSAKTLETLWIVP
-1175 ASSQGQSLC
+1175 ASSRGQSLC
-1184 TLTVHDGYVY
+1184 TLTVRDGYVY
-1194 VSMFDSFQD
+1194 VSMFDSLQD
-1203 KLTVGGSVRRF
+1203 KLAVGGSVRRF
-1214 NIRTGALAG
+1214 NIHTGALAG
-1223 EVRTDASGYYWAGG
+1223 DMRTDASGYYWAGG

-1292 GTLHKLIVDDAGNV
+1292 GTLHKLIVDNAGNV

-1325 GGRAFIGGFKGDW
+1325 GGRAFIGGFKGNW

-1348 DLDGMSVRQV
+1348 DLDGMNVQQV
-1358 LKANGEKIPDEVKSS
+1358 LKADGEKIPDEVKSS

-1431 VICDEEGNLYYTN
+1431 VICDDEGNLYYTN

-1478 GGQAGGGQ
+1478 GGQAGGG
-1486 TGGGSGND
+1486 
-1494 GSGGGN
+1494 
-1500 DGQTGADSGNGGQTG
+1500 NGGETG
-1515 DGNGAG
+1515 G
-1521 GQTGGNGGQDGGS
+1521 GQTGGISGGS
-1534 SGNNGQSGSNSN
+1534 GQSGSNPN
-1546 AGASGT
+1546 TEASGGPNTGSTDSTAT
-1552 PTAGNTNSTTPP
+1552 PSDDSEA
-1564 SKIPVTGSVP
+1564 GSVP
-1574 AGAKPLAKGASDKK
+1574 AGAKPVVKGTSDEKKGVPQRGNTADSDSVEKSQGTESVVASEGASKV
-1588 EDASQRDAAAASDSG
+1588 E
-1603 EKTRDADSA
+1603 
-1612 VAPES
+1612 
-1617 ASSARANVACDMP
+1617 ANVARGMSL
-1630 VPARIAFV
+1630 PARIAV
-1638 AGAVGVTGLVA
+1638 AAGAVGVTGLVA
-1649 SGLWMAFTRRH
+1649 SGLWMASSRRH
-1660 KEV
+1660 KGV

>member
-1 MTSRIASHL
+1 
-10 SVPFIEG
+10 
-17 RRPWGKGS
+17 
-25 DMIGRNCRPPRGGF
+25 MIGCNCRSPRDGH
-39 KVPVWR
+39 KVPICR
-45 KALVAVLSFTML
+45 KALVAALSFSLIT
-57 SSGVPA
+57 SSVPV
-63 PAWAQAV
+63 PAWAQVV
-70 EDAQDVL
+70 EGT
-77 AQAATAVSD
+77 QAALVQTAT
-86 AKEPD
+86 AAQEPRAD
-91 TGSDAAVIA
+91 VDAAVA
-100 SGLAAEEG
+100 AGGLVAGEG
-108 HEEATAPAGDD
+108 HEEAAAPAGD
-119 AKGEQP
+119 AEKGERP
-125 SAPAPEPAAPTRD
+125 SAPAPEPAAPARD
-138 DAPATPADDATADGA
+138 DAPATSADDASADGA

-182 PRKIGMGQ
+182 PRKIGVGQ
-190 ELRIDATYEDL
+190 ELRIDATYEDPD
-201 EWGDEYDF
+201 WGDEYDF
-209 SDRDYEG
+209 ADRDYEG

-224 EQKVDYASG
+224 EQKVGYASG
-233 DTAWKAKGYVAIEGA
+233 DAAWKAKGYTAIEGA
-248 TKRTFTVPEGLIGK
+248 TKRSFTVPEGLVGK
-262 RLAARVVNPGGSVVW
+262 RLAARVVNPGGGVVW
-277 VSASSAQVTD
+277 VSGSSAQVTD
-287 GKTDLVRVGLSGKA
+287 GKTDLVRVELSGKA
-301 KVGATLRATAFEE
+301 KVGATLKATAFEK

-326 VTYRWLAAPS
+326 VTYRWLTAPS
-336 TADEFA
+336 STGEFA
-342 PISGATGPALTLDA
+342 PIPGATGSALTLDA
-356 SLAGSH
+356 ALAGSR

-392 LAAAITA
+392 LAAAIAA
-399 LEKDGFSGYYPA
+399 LEKDGFNGYYPA
-411 PAFGADTNLNTMI
+411 PAFGTDSNLNTMI

-451 AHGSIDTTDGASN
+451 ARGSIDTTDGASN

-502 TFTPKRTSQLPWD
+502 TFTPERTSQLPWD
-515 DARVGEYLNRTF
+515 DARVEEYLTRTF

-534 EFAQGSIPEAVT
+534 EFAQGSVPEAIT

-553 VVDTKTRKTVASI
+553 VVDAKTRKTVASI
-566 EWTSSNAKVAKVVS
+566 EWTSSNARVAKVVS
-580 SYNVAS
+580 SYNAAS
-586 VSFTHPAAPADVVL
+586 VSFTHPAAPANVVL
-600 TAKIKMAGA
+600 TATIKMAGA
-609 SGLSEKTVAV
+609 SGLSDKTIAV

-661 VSGDLKL
+661 VAGDLKL
-668 PTPRALGIDGRV
+668 PTPRALGIDGRA
-680 YKLSYESSDPAAIR
+680 YKLSYESSDPATIR

-724 VAVTRELGTFMPAVV
+724 VAVTRELGTFTPAVV

-782 SPAEDGSIVWAR
+782 SPTPDGSVVWAR
-794 TSTDCDDTGVV
+794 TFDERDDAGIV

-813 PMGTAQWRLFRSSRP
+813 PMGSAQWRLFRSSRP

-890 AENPEAGRTLTVNAR
+890 AESPEAGRTLTVNAR

-926 TEVTVPAEEG
+926 TEVTLPMEEG

-942 FAGLLDEAGYTYAL
+942 FAGLLDGAGYTYAL

-1025 DVIVNPDAEHP
+1025 DVTVNPDAEHP

-1053 TDALTP
+1053 TEALTP
-1059 TDSGEL
+1059 TSNGEL

-1073 HEEVEASGKLFASDP
+1073 HEEVEANGKLFASDP

-1132 QLGATMDSTCR
+1132 QLGSTMDSTCR
-1143 PAYSGGIIV
+1143 PAYADGIIV

-1160 QAVSAKTLETIWIVP
+1160 QAVSAKTLETIWVVP
-1175 ASSQGQSLC
+1175 AASKGQSLC
-1184 TLTVHDGYVY
+1184 TLTVRDGYVY
-1194 VSMFDSFQD
+1194 VSSFDAFGEGEATAS
-1203 KLTVGGSVRRF
+1203 GSVRRY
-1214 NIRTGALAG
+1214 NLRTGALAG
-1223 EVRTDASGYYWAGG
+1223 DMRNNGAGYYWAGG
-1237 VMVGDHF
+1237 VNVGDFF
-1244 VIGDDQGQVHVFTAD
+1244 VIGDDAGVIHVFTSD
-1259 LSREVSSRKIAD
+1259 LSREVSSVDVSDHFLRTSLVEAD
-1271 ASIRSTLVLSEGFV
+1271 GFV
-1285 YAVSQQD
+1285 YAVSRDD
-1292 GTLHKLIVDDAGNV
+1292 GVLHKLAIDEHGAVCEVG
-1306 EELSSVKF
+1306 SVKV
-1314 ADTSTSTPTIS
+1314 AAYSTSTPAIV
-1325 GGRAFIGGFKGDW
+1325 GGYAFVGGLGEGKMW
-1338 KNKNGVLAVV
+1338 LAPGMLSVV
-1348 DLDGMSVRQV
+1348 DLSSMTVVSSITKADGSDIR
-1358 LKANGEKIPDEVKSS
+1358 GEIKSA
-1373 PLVSVQG
+1373 PLVSVQDD
-1380 AETYVY
+1380 ETYVY
-1386 FTVNWAEGYPSYTS
+1386 FTSNKVSNSFDA
-1400 GGNMYVYRLGDD
+1400 GGGVYVYRLGD
-1412 EATLMFQPTPEQAQ
+1412 AQAKVLFQPKPDMVQ

-1472 NGGETG
+1472 PST
-1478 GGQAGGGQ
+1478 
-1486 TGGGSGND
+1486 
-1494 GSGGGN
+1494 
-1500 DGQTGADSGNGGQTG
+1500 
-1515 DGNGAG
+1515 
-1521 GQTGGNGGQDGGS
+1521 
-1534 SGNNGQSGSNSN
+1534 
-1546 AGASGT
+1546 
-1552 PTAGNTNSTTPP
+1552 GNTDSTTTP
-1564 SKIPVTGSVP
+1564 SDDAEGGSVP
-1574 AGAKPLAKGASDKK
+1574 ARAKPVVKGTSDEKK
-1588 EDASQRDAAAASDSG
+1588 DVSQREYTADSDSG
-1603 EKTRDADSA
+1603 EKSHGTESVAVSEGASNVEASA
-1612 VAPES
+1612 
-1617 ASSARANVACDMP
+1617 ARGMSL
-1630 VPARIAFV
+1630 PARIAAA

-1649 SGLWMAFTRRH
+1649 SGLWMASSRRH
-1660 KEV
+1660 KGV

>member
-1 MTSRIASHL
+1 
-10 SVPFIEG
+10 
-17 RRPWGKGS
+17 
-25 DMIGRNCRPPRGGF
+25 MIGRNCRPPRGGF

-63 PAWAQAV
+63 SAWAQALS
-70 EDAQDVL
+70 DAQGAL
-77 AQAATAVSD
+77 AQAAASASD
-86 AKEPD
+86 AQEPD
-91 TGSDAAVIA
+91 TGSDAAAIA
-100 SGLAAEEG
+100 SGLAAAEAGEELSVSTG
-108 HEEATAPAGDD
+108 
-119 AKGEQP
+119 
-125 SAPAPEPAAPTRD
+125 
-138 DAPATPADDATADGA
+138 DATKCRE
-153 APAASAD
+153 S
-160 DRSARAGL
+160 
-168 DADYIYIHD
+168 
-177 KNGSD
+177 
-182 PRKIGMGQ
+182 
-190 ELRIDATYEDL
+190 
-201 EWGDEYDF
+201 
-209 SDRDYEG
+209 
-216 MAFQWYVG
+216 
-224 EQKVDYASG
+224 
-233 DTAWKAKGYVAIEGA
+233 
-248 TKRTFTVPEGLIGK
+248 
-262 RLAARVVNPGGSVVW
+262 
-277 VSASSAQVTD
+277 
-287 GKTDLVRVGLSGKA
+287 
-301 KVGATLRATAFEE
+301 
-314 GGWSGE
+314 
-320 QEATAG
+320 
-326 VTYRWLAAPS
+326 
-336 TADEFA
+336 
-342 PISGATGPALTLDA
+342 
-356 SLAGSH
+356 
-362 IKVEA
+362 A
-367 TSRNTVASEAVGPVA
+367 TSVSESAMPEHDDASEAVGPVA

-392 LAAAITA
+392 LAAAIAA

-451 AHGSIDTTDGASN
+451 ARGSIDTTDGASN
-464 GDIEFFFL
+464 GNIEFFFL

-502 TFTPKRTSQLPWD
+502 TFTPRRTSQLPWD
-515 DARVGEYLNRTF
+515 DARVEEYLTRVF

-534 EFAQGSIPEAVT
+534 EFAQGSVPEAIT

-553 VVDTKTRKTVASI
+553 VVDAKTRKTVASI
-566 EWTSSNAKVAKVVS
+566 EWTSSNARVAKVVS
-580 SYNVAS
+580 SYNAAS
-586 VSFTHPAAPADVVL
+586 VSFTHPAAPANVVL
-600 TAKIKMAGA
+600 TATIKMAGA
-609 SGLSEKTVAV
+609 SGLSDKTIAV
-619 EHPLSVEPRSDA
+619 ERPLSVEPRSDA

-661 VSGDLKL
+661 VIGDLKL
-668 PTPRALGIDGRV
+668 PNPRALGIDGSM

-709 EPRSATITARLTYED
+709 EPRSALITASLTYEG
-724 VAVTRELGTFMPAVV
+724 VTATRELGTFTPAIV

-759 AALLGANASPDEV
+759 AALLGANASSDEV
-772 MDGLDTFQSA
+772 VDGLDTFQSA

-813 PMGTAQWRLFRSSRP
+813 PMGSAQWRLFRSSRP

-890 AENPEAGRTLTVNAR
+890 AESPEAGRTLTVNAR

-926 TEVTVPAEEG
+926 TEVTLPMEEG

-942 FAGLLDEAGYTYAL
+942 FAGLLDGAGYTYAL

-1025 DVIVNPDAEHP
+1025 DVTVNPDAEHP

-1053 TDALTP
+1053 TEALTP
-1059 TDSGEL
+1059 TSNGEL

-1073 HEEVEASGKLFASDP
+1073 HEEVEANGKLFASDP

-1132 QLGATMDSTCR
+1132 QLGSTMDSTCR
-1143 PAYSGGIIV
+1143 PAYADGIIV

-1160 QAVSAKTLETIWIVP
+1160 QAVSAKTLETIWVVP
-1175 ASSQGQSLC
+1175 AASKGQSLC
-1184 TLTVHDGYVY
+1184 TLTVRDGYVY
-1194 VSMFDSFQD
+1194 VSSFDAFGEGEATAS
-1203 KLTVGGSVRRF
+1203 GSVRRY
-1214 NIRTGALAG
+1214 NLRTGALAG
-1223 EVRTDASGYYWAGG
+1223 DMRNNGAGYYWAGG
-1237 VMVGDHF
+1237 VNVGDFF
-1244 VIGDDQGQVHVFTAD
+1244 VIGDDAGVIHVFTSD
-1259 LSREVSSRKIAD
+1259 LSREVSSVDVSDHFLRTSLVEAD
-1271 ASIRSTLVLSEGFV
+1271 GFV
-1285 YAVSQQD
+1285 YAVSRDD
-1292 GTLHKLIVDDAGNV
+1292 GVLHKLAIDEHGAVCEVG
-1306 EELSSVKF
+1306 SVKV
-1314 ADTSTSTPTIS
+1314 AAYSTSTPAIV
-1325 GGRAFIGGFKGDW
+1325 GGYAFVGGLGEGKMW
-1338 KNKNGVLAVV
+1338 LAPGMLSVV
-1348 DLDGMSVRQV
+1348 DLSSMTVVSSITKADGSDIR
-1358 LKANGEKIPDEVKSS
+1358 GEIKSA
-1373 PLVSVQG
+1373 PLVSVQDD
-1380 AETYVY
+1380 ETYVY
-1386 FTVNWAEGYPSYTS
+1386 FTSNKVSNSFDA
-1400 GGNMYVYRLGDD
+1400 GGGVYVYRLGD
-1412 EATLMFQPTPEQAQ
+1412 AQAKVLFQPKPDMVQ

-1451 IAGNGPAQGGDGGS
+1451 IAGNGPIQGGDGGS

-1478 GGQAGGGQ
+1478 GGNGGQTDNGGEAGGDHGGGQ
-1486 TGGGSGND
+1486 T
-1494 GSGGGN
+1494 
-1500 DGQTGADSGNGGQTG
+1500 DSNS
-1515 DGNGAG
+1515 GAG
-1521 GQTGGNGGQDGGS
+1521 
-1534 SGNNGQSGSNSN
+1534 
-1546 AGASGT
+1546 
-1552 PTAGNTNSTTPP
+1552 TT
-1564 SKIPVTGSVP
+1564 
-1574 AGAKPLAKGASDKK
+1574 D
-1588 EDASQRDAAAASDSG
+1588 SDSG
-1603 EKTRDADSA
+1603 DKSQTAGSVA
-1612 VAPES
+1612 VSEG
-1617 ASSARANVACDMP
+1617 ASTVEANAAHGMSL
-1630 VPARIAFV
+1630 PARVAFTAGVVGV
-1638 AGAVGVTGLVA
+1638 AGLVT
-1649 SGLWMAFTRRH
+1649 SGLWMAVSRRR
-1660 KEV
+1660 

>member
-1 MTSRIASHL
+1 
-10 SVPFIEG
+10 
-17 RRPWGKGS
+17 
-25 DMIGRNCRPPRGGF
+25 MIGCNRRSPRDGH
-39 KVPVWR
+39 KVPICR
-45 KALVAVLSFTML
+45 KVLVAALSFSLITG
-57 SSGVPA
+57 GVPA
-63 PAWAQAV
+63 SAWAQALS
-70 EDAQDVL
+70 DAQGAL
-77 AQAATAVSD
+77 AQAAASASD
-86 AKEPD
+86 AQEPD
-91 TGSDAAVIA
+91 TGSDAAVVA
-100 SGLAAEEG
+100 SGHAAAEAR
-108 HEEATAPAGDD
+108 EE
-119 AKGEQP
+119 P
-125 SAPAPEPAAPTRD
+125 SVSTG
-138 DAPATPADDATADGA
+138 DATRCRE
-153 APAASAD
+153 S
-160 DRSARAGL
+160 
-168 DADYIYIHD
+168 
-177 KNGSD
+177 
-182 PRKIGMGQ
+182 
-190 ELRIDATYEDL
+190 
-201 EWGDEYDF
+201 
-209 SDRDYEG
+209 
-216 MAFQWYVG
+216 
-224 EQKVDYASG
+224 
-233 DTAWKAKGYVAIEGA
+233 
-248 TKRTFTVPEGLIGK
+248 
-262 RLAARVVNPGGSVVW
+262 
-277 VSASSAQVTD
+277 
-287 GKTDLVRVGLSGKA
+287 
-301 KVGATLRATAFEE
+301 
-314 GGWSGE
+314 
-320 QEATAG
+320 
-326 VTYRWLAAPS
+326 
-336 TADEFA
+336 
-342 PISGATGPALTLDA
+342 
-356 SLAGSH
+356 
-362 IKVEA
+362 A
-367 TSRNTVASEAVGPVA
+367 TSVSESAMPEHDDASEAVGPVA

-411 PAFGADTNLNTMI
+411 PAFGADINLNTMI
-424 EARLEKLGVTGVASH
+424 EARLEKLGVTGVTSH

-502 TFTPKRTSQLPWD
+502 TFTPRRTSQLPWD
-515 DARVGEYLNRTF
+515 DARVEEFLTQAF
-527 DNVELPA
+527 ETVELPA
-534 EFAQGSIPEAVT
+534 EFAQGSVPEAVT

-553 VVDTKTRKTVASI
+553 VVDAATGKTVANI
-566 EWTSSNAKVAKVVS
+566 EWKSSNAKVAKVVS
-580 SYNVAS
+580 SYNAAS

-609 SGLSEKTVAV
+609 SGLSDKTIAV
-619 EHPLSVEPRSDA
+619 ERPLSVEPRSDA

-661 VSGDLKL
+661 VTGDLKL
-668 PTPRALGIDGRV
+668 PNPRALGIDGRV

-709 EPRSATITARLTYED
+709 EPRSATLIARLAYED
-724 VAVTRELGTFMPAVV
+724 VAVTRELGTFTPAIV

-744 DAAIDFMGRVKAGYA
+744 DAAIDFMGRVKADYA
-759 AALLGANASPDEV
+759 AALLGVNASSDEV
-772 MDGLDTFQSA
+772 VDDLDTFQSA

-877 PVSAMYTVLGATG
+877 PVSAMYTVLGTTG

-942 FAGLLDEAGYTYAL
+942 FSGLLDEAGYTYAL

-971 LDSDFNKPYRYWA
+971 LDNDFNKPYRYWA

-991 GQGSEGAATTCPV
+991 GQGAEGAATTCPV
-1004 RDGVTI
+1004 RDGMTI

-1044 FINGGTGSV
+1044 FINGGSGSV

-1059 TDSGEL
+1059 TSNGEL

-1237 VMVGDHF
+1237 VMVGDYF
-1244 VIGDDQGQVHVFTAD
+1244 AIGDDQGQVHVFTAD
-1259 LSREVSSRKIAD
+1259 LSREVSSLKIAD
-1271 ASIRSTLVLSEGFV
+1271 ASIRSSLVQSDGFV

-1292 GTLHKLIVDDAGNV
+1292 GALHKLRVDGEGHV

-1325 GGRAFIGGFKGDW
+1325 GGRAFIGGFKGNW

-1348 DLDGMSVRQV
+1348 DLDGMSVQQV

-1380 AETYVY
+1380 SETYVY

-1412 EATLMFQPTPEQAQ
+1412 EAALMFQPGPGQIE

-1472 NGGETG
+1472 DGGSGDGGSGGGETG
-1478 GGQAGGGQ
+1478 GSGGETGGSQ
-1486 TGGGSGND
+1486 TGGG
-1494 GSGGGN
+1494 GGN
-1500 DGQTGADSGNGGQTG
+1500 NGGQTG
-1515 DGNGAG
+1515 DVS
-1521 GQTGGNGGQDGGS
+1521 GGS
-1534 SGNNGQSGSNSN
+1534 GQSGSNPN
-1546 AGASGT
+1546 ADASGGPNTGSIDSAMT
-1552 PTAGNTNSTTPP
+1552 PSDDAEA
-1564 SKIPVTGSVP
+1564 GSVP
-1574 AGAKPLAKGASDKK
+1574 AGAKPVVKGTSDEKRGVSQREYTADSDSVEKSQGTESVAVSEGASNV
-1588 EDASQRDAAAASDSG
+1588 E
-1603 EKTRDADSA
+1603 
-1612 VAPES
+1612 
-1617 ASSARANVACDMP
+1617 ANVARGMSL
-1630 VPARIAFV
+1630 PARIAV
-1638 AGAVGVTGLVA
+1638 AAGAVGMTGLVV
-1649 SGLWMAFTRRH
+1649 SGLWMASSRRH
-1660 KEV
+1660 KGV

>member
-25 DMIGRNCRPPRGGF
+25 DMIGCNCRSPRDGH
-39 KVPVWR
+39 KVPICR
-45 KALVAVLSFTML
+45 KVLLAALSFSLITG
-57 SSGVPA
+57 GVPA
-63 PAWAQAV
+63 SAWAQALSN
-70 EDAQDVL
+70 AQDAL
-77 AQAATAVSD
+77 AQAAASASD
-86 AKEPD
+86 AQEPD

-100 SGLAAEEG
+100 SGLAAGEAREEPSVSTG
-108 HEEATAPAGDD
+108 DAT
-119 AKGEQP
+119 KCGE
-125 SAPAPEPAAPTRD
+125 SATSVSEPAMPEHD
-138 DAPATPADDATADGA
+138 D
-153 APAASAD
+153 
-160 DRSARAGL
+160 
-168 DADYIYIHD
+168 
-177 KNGSD
+177 
-182 PRKIGMGQ
+182 
-190 ELRIDATYEDL
+190 
-201 EWGDEYDF
+201 
-209 SDRDYEG
+209 
-216 MAFQWYVG
+216 
-224 EQKVDYASG
+224 
-233 DTAWKAKGYVAIEGA
+233 
-248 TKRTFTVPEGLIGK
+248 
-262 RLAARVVNPGGSVVW
+262 
-277 VSASSAQVTD
+277 
-287 GKTDLVRVGLSGKA
+287 
-301 KVGATLRATAFEE
+301 
-314 GGWSGE
+314 
-320 QEATAG
+320 
-326 VTYRWLAAPS
+326 
-336 TADEFA
+336 
-342 PISGATGPALTLDA
+342 
-356 SLAGSH
+356 
-362 IKVEA
+362 
-367 TSRNTVASEAVGPVA
+367 ASEAVGPVA

-411 PAFGADTNLNTMI
+411 PAFGADANLNTMI
-424 EARLEKLGVTGVASH
+424 EARLEKLGVTGVVSH

-445 EKYEPT
+445 EKYEP
-451 AHGSIDTTDGASN
+451 AARGSIDTTDGASN
-464 GDIEFFFL
+464 GNIEFFFL
-472 PPVERTSSTDYTVL
+472 PPAERTSSTDYTVL

-502 TFTPKRTSQLPWD
+502 TFTPRRTSQLPWD
-515 DARVGEYLNRTF
+515 DARVEEYLTRVF

-534 EFAQGSIPEAVT
+534 EFAQGSVPEAIT

-553 VVDTKTRKTVASI
+553 VVDAKTRKTVASI
-566 EWTSSNAKVAKVVS
+566 EWTSSNARVAKVVS
-580 SYNVAS
+580 SYNAAS

-600 TAKIKMAGA
+600 TATIKMAGA
-609 SGLSEKTVAV
+609 SGLPDKTIAV
-619 EHPLSVEPRSDA
+619 ERPLSVEPRSDA

-661 VSGDLKL
+661 VTGDLKL
-668 PTPRALGIDGRV
+668 PNPRALGIDGRV

-724 VAVTRELGTFMPAVV
+724 VAVARELGTFTPAVV

-828 SVVAHENLLVT
+828 SVVTHENLLVT
-839 QPAYNTKVRIDS
+839 RPAYNTKVRIDS

-926 TEVTVPAEEG
+926 TEATVSAEEG

-942 FAGLLDEAGYTYAL
+942 FAGLLDGAGYTYTL
-956 NAAGPMSITTPDGIT
+956 NSAGPISITTPEGVT

-984 FFIDGEY
+984 FFINGEY
-991 GQGSEGAATTCPV
+991 GQGAEGAATTCPV
-1004 RDGVTI
+1004 RDGMTI

-1017 GVTVLPQA
+1017 GATMTPQA

-1059 TDSGEL
+1059 TEGGEL

-1073 HEEVEASGKLFASDP
+1073 AEEVKAGAKLYASDP

-1132 QLGATMDSTCR
+1132 QLGSTMDSTCR
-1143 PAYSGGIIV
+1143 PAYADGIIV

-1160 QAVSAKTLETIWIVP
+1160 QAVSAKTLETIWVVP
-1175 ASSQGQSLC
+1175 ALSQGQSLC

-1194 VSMFDSFQD
+1194 VSMFDSLQD
-1203 KLTVGGSVRRF
+1203 KLAVGGSVRRF

-1244 VIGDDQGQVHVFTAD
+1244 VIGDDQGQVHVFTVD
-1259 LSREVSSRKIAD
+1259 LSREVSSLKIAD

-1292 GTLHKLIVDDAGNV
+1292 GVLHKLRVDGEGHV
-1306 EELSSVKF
+1306 EELGSVKF

-1325 GGRAFIGGFKGDW
+1325 GGRAFIGGFKGNW

-1348 DLDGMSVRQV
+1348 DLDGMSVQQV

-1380 AETYVY
+1380 LETYVY

-1412 EATLMFQPTPEQAQ
+1412 EAALMFQPGPGQIE

-1494 GSGGGN
+1494 GSDGGN

>member
-1 MTSRIASHL
+1 MTTSRIASHL
-10 SVPFIEG
+10 SVPLIEG

-39 KVPVWR
+39 KAPVWR
-45 KALVAVLSFTML
+45 KVLVAVLSFTML

-86 AKEPD
+86 ARESHAD
-91 TGSDAAVIA
+91 ADAAVA
-100 SGLAAEEG
+100 ANDLAAGEFRDKASASA
-108 HEEATAPAGDD
+108 EAVV
-119 AKGEQP
+119 KGGE
-125 SAPAPEPAAPTRD
+125 SATSAPEPAMTERD
-138 DAPATPADDATADGA
+138 D
-153 APAASAD
+153 
-160 DRSARAGL
+160 
-168 DADYIYIHD
+168 
-177 KNGSD
+177 
-182 PRKIGMGQ
+182 
-190 ELRIDATYEDL
+190 
-201 EWGDEYDF
+201 
-209 SDRDYEG
+209 
-216 MAFQWYVG
+216 
-224 EQKVDYASG
+224 
-233 DTAWKAKGYVAIEGA
+233 
-248 TKRTFTVPEGLIGK
+248 
-262 RLAARVVNPGGSVVW
+262 
-277 VSASSAQVTD
+277 
-287 GKTDLVRVGLSGKA
+287 
-301 KVGATLRATAFEE
+301 
-314 GGWSGE
+314 
-320 QEATAG
+320 
-326 VTYRWLAAPS
+326 
-336 TADEFA
+336 
-342 PISGATGPALTLDA
+342 
-356 SLAGSH
+356 
-362 IKVEA
+362 
-367 TSRNTVASEAVGPVA
+367 ASEAVGPV

-392 LAAAITA
+392 LSAAIAA

-445 EKYEPT
+445 EKYEP
-451 AHGSIDTTDGASN
+451 AACGSIDTTDGSSN
-464 GDIEFFFL
+464 GNIEFFFL

-553 VVDTKTRKTVASI
+553 VVDAKTRKTVASI

-580 SYNVAS
+580 SYNAAS

-600 TAKIKMAGA
+600 TATIKMAGT

-631 TVEQIE
+631 MVEQIE

-654 GTLNPSA
+654 GTLNTSA

-680 YKLSYESSDPAAIR
+680 YKLSYESSDSVAIR
-694 INTYRGVV
+694 IDTYRGVV

-709 EPRSATITARLTYED
+709 EPRSALITASLTYEG
-724 VAVTRELGTFMPAVV
+724 VTATRELGAFTPAIV

-759 AALLGANASPDEV
+759 AALLGTNASSDEV
-772 MDGLDTFQSA
+772 VDDLDTFQSA

-794 TSTDCDDTGVV
+794 TSTDCDDAGVV
-805 PVDLPGYD
+805 PVDLLGYD
-813 PMGTAQWRLFRSSRP
+813 PMGSAQWRLFRSSRP

-890 AENPEAGRTLTVNAR
+890 AENPEAGRTLTVNVR

-926 TEVTVPAEEG
+926 TEVAVPAEEG

-942 FAGLLDEAGYTYAL
+942 FAGLLDGAGYTYTL
-956 NAAGPMSITTPDGIT
+956 NSAGPISITTPEGVT

-984 FFIDGEY
+984 FFINGEY
-991 GQGSEGAATTCPV
+991 GQGAEGAATTCPV
-1004 RDGVTI
+1004 RDGMTI

-1025 DVIVNPDAEHP
+1025 DVTVNPDAEHP
-1036 DLDAQWNG
+1036 HLDGQWNG
-1044 FINGGTGSV
+1044 FINGGSGSV

-1059 TDSGEL
+1059 TSNGEL

-1073 HEEVEASGKLFASDP
+1073 HEEVEANGKLFASDP

-1124 TGKIEREV
+1124 TGRIEREV

-1143 PAYSGGIIV
+1143 PAYADGIIV
-1152 IPLSGGYL
+1152 IPLSGGCL
-1160 QAVSAKTLETIWIVP
+1160 QAVSAKTLETLWIVP
-1175 ASSQGQSLC
+1175 ASSRGQSLC
-1184 TLTVHDGYVY
+1184 TLTVRDGYVY
-1194 VSMFDSFQD
+1194 VSMFDSLQD
-1203 KLTVGGSVRRF
+1203 KLAVGGSVRRF
-1214 NIRTGALAG
+1214 NIHTGALAG

-1237 VMVGDHF
+1237 IMIGDHF

-1292 GTLHKLIVDDAGNV
+1292 GMLHKLIVDNAGNV
-1306 EELSSVKF
+1306 EELSTVKF

-1348 DLDGMSVRQV
+1348 DLDGMSVQQV

-1386 FTVNWAEGYPSYTS
+1386 FTVNWAEGHPSYTS

-1431 VICDEEGNLYYTN
+1431 VVCDEEGNLYYTN

-1472 NGGETG
+1472 NGG
-1478 GGQAGGGQ
+1478 
-1486 TGGGSGND
+1486 
-1494 GSGGGN
+1494 SGGGN
-1500 DGQTGADSGNGGQTG
+1500 DGQTGAGSGNGGQTG

-1521 GQTGGNGGQDGGS
+1521 GQTGGNGGQVGGS

-1564 SKIPVTGSVP
+1564 SKIPVIGSVP

-1603 EKTRDADSA
+1603 EKTQDADSA

-1617 ASSARANVACDMP
+1617 ASNAQANVACDMP

>member
-1 MTSRIASHL
+1 
-10 SVPFIEG
+10 
-17 RRPWGKGS
+17 
-25 DMIGRNCRPPRGGF
+25 MIGRNCRPPRGGF
-39 KVPVWR
+39 KAPVWR
-45 KALVAVLSFTML
+45 KALVAALSL
-57 SSGVPA
+57 SLITGSVPA
-63 PAWAQAV
+63 PAWAQSV
-70 EDAQDVL
+70 EDAQDML
-77 AQAATAVSD
+77 AQAAA
-86 AKEPD
+86 AAQEPRAD
-91 TGSDAAVIA
+91 VDAAVA
-100 SGLAAEEG
+100 AGGLAAGEG
-108 HEEATAPAGDD
+108 HEEATAPAGDA

-125 SAPAPEPAAPTRD
+125 SAPAPEPAAPARD
-138 DAPATPADDATADGA
+138 DAPAIPADDAPADGA

-182 PRKIGMGQ
+182 PRKIGVGQ

-248 TKRTFTVPEGLIGK
+248 TKRSFTVPEGLIGK

-392 LAAAITA
+392 LAAAIAA

-424 EARLEKLGVTGVASH
+424 EARLEKLGVTGVVSH

-445 EKYEPT
+445 EKYEP
-451 AHGSIDTTDGASN
+451 AARGSIDTTVGASN
-464 GDIEFFFL
+464 GNIEFFFL

-515 DARVGEYLNRTF
+515 DSRVEEYLTRVF

-534 EFAQGSIPEAVT
+534 EFAQGSVPEAIT
-546 KLELPFK
+546 KLELPFE
-553 VVDTKTRKTVASI
+553 VVDAKTGKTVASI
-566 EWTSSNAKVAKVVS
+566 GWASSNAKVAKTTS
-580 SYNVAS
+580 SYNAAS

-600 TAKIKMAGA
+600 TATIKMAGA
-609 SGLSEKTVAV
+609 SSLSDKTIAV

-646 AKVGLMQG
+646 AEVGPMQG

-661 VSGDLKL
+661 VTGDLKL
-668 PTPRALGIDGRV
+668 PNPRALGIDGRV

-709 EPRSATITARLTYED
+709 EPRSATITARLAYED
-724 VAVTRELGTFMPAVV
+724 VAVTRELGTFTPAVV

-772 MDGLDTFQSA
+772 MSDLDTFQSA
-782 SPAEDGSIVWAR
+782 SPTSDGSITWAR
-794 TSTDCDDTGVV
+794 AWADRDDAGVV

-813 PMGTAQWRLFRSSRP
+813 PMGTAQWRVFRSSRP
-828 SVVAHENLLVT
+828 TVVAHENLLVT

-851 TLTYKA
+851 MLTYKA
-857 FESLAEAHPQN
+857 FESLAAAHPKN

-877 PVSAMYTVLGATG
+877 PVSAMFTVLGATG
-890 AENPEAGRTLTVNAR
+890 AESPEAGRTLTVNAR

-919 QRDWIPL
+919 QYDWIPL
-926 TEVTVPAEEG
+926 TEVTLPVEES

-942 FAGLLDEAGYTYAL
+942 FAGLLDGAGYTYTL
-956 NAAGPMSITTPDGIT
+956 NAAGPISITTPEGVT
-971 LDSDFNKPYRYWA
+971 LDSDFNQPYRYWA
-984 FFIDGEY
+984 FFIDGKY
-991 GQGSEGAATTCPV
+991 GQGAEGAATTCPV
-1004 RDGVTI
+1004 KDGMTI
-1010 ELRYLDD
+1010 ELRYLDEGATTAPSA
-1017 GVTVLPQA
+1017 GVE
-1025 DVIVNPDAEHP
+1025 VNPDAEHP
-1036 DLDAQWNG
+1036 NLDAQWNG
-1044 FINGGTGSV
+1044 FINGGAGSV
-1053 TDALTP
+1053 TNALTP
-1059 TDSGEL
+1059 TDNGEL
-1065 AWAENLLT
+1065 AWAEDLRT
-1073 HEEVEASGKLFASDP
+1073 PEEMETKTGIYASDP
-1088 LIIDGKIYIVT
+1088 LIIGGKIYIVT
-1099 ASEVQDPETW
+1099 ASFPKLWTA
-1109 RPIHSLARLQVVDRS
+1109 RLTSASLARLQVRDRE
-1124 TGKIEREV
+1124 TGKVEREV
-1132 QLGATMDSTCR
+1132 TLGTAMNSTCR
-1143 PAYSGGIIV
+1143 PVYADGIIV
-1152 IPLSGGYL
+1152 VPLAGGFL
-1160 QAVSAKTLETIWIVP
+1160 QAVSAKTLDTLWVVP
-1175 ASSQGQSLC
+1175 AYTEGESVS
-1184 TLTVHDGYVY
+1184 TLTVEGDYVY
-1194 VSMFDSFQD
+1194 APTFGEYQSQ
-1203 KLTVGGSVRRF
+1203 LTHSGSVRRY
-1214 NIRTGALAG
+1214 NLHTGALAG
-1223 EVRTDASGYYWAGG
+1223 AMDNDKTGYYWAGG
-1237 VMVGDHF
+1237 VAASDFF
-1244 VIGDDQGQVHVFTAD
+1244 VIGDDSGVIRVFTAD
-1259 LSREVSSRKIAD
+1259 LTNEVSSIKLSD
-1271 ASIRSTLVLSEGFV
+1271 ASIRSSLVYSNGYIF
-1285 YAVSQQD
+1285 AVTHKD
-1292 GTLHKLIVDDAGNV
+1292 GTLHKLKIDDAGKV
-1306 EELSSVKF
+1306 TKIASARF
-1314 ADTSTSTPTIS
+1314 ADESTSTPTIS
-1325 GGRAFIGGFKGDW
+1325 DGRAFIGGVDGDYRSR
-1338 KNKNGVLAVV
+1338 NGVLAVI
-1348 DLDGMSVRQV
+1348 DLATMKVQKILAADG
-1358 LKANGEKIPDEVKSS
+1358 GKIPGEIKSA

-1380 AETYVY
+1380 GETYVY
-1386 FTVNWAEGYPSYTS
+1386 FTLNLAEGYPYTS
-1400 GGNMYVYRLGDD
+1400 GGCLYRYRLGDS
-1412 EATLMFQPTPEQAQ
+1412 EASVLFQPGSGQIEF
-1426 YCMAS
+1426 CMAS

-1451 IAGNGPAQGGDGGS
+1451 IAGNGPAQGGGS

-1472 NGGETG
+1472 NGGSGGETG
-1478 GGQAGGGQ
+1478 GG
-1486 TGGGSGND
+1486 GNG

-1500 DGQTGADSGNGGQTG
+1500 DGQTGAGSGNGGQTG
-1515 DGNGAG
+1515 GGNGAS
-1521 GQTGGNGGQDGGS
+1521 GQTGGSGGQAGGS

-1564 SKIPVTGSVP
+1564 SKTPVTGSVP
-1574 AGAKPLAKGASDKK
+1574 AGAKPLAKGTSDKK

-1603 EKTRDADSA
+1603 DKTQTAGSA
-1612 VAPES
+1612 AVSES
-1617 ASSARANVACDMP
+1617 ASTVEANAAHGMSL
-1630 VPARIAFV
+1630 PARVAFA
-1638 AGAVGVTGLVA
+1638 AGAVGVAGLVT
-1649 SGLWMAFTRRH
+1649 SGLWMAVSRRR
-1660 KEV
+1660 

>member
-25 DMIGRNCRPPRGGF
+25 DMIGCNCRSPRDGH
-39 KVPVWR
+39 KVPICR
-45 KALVAVLSFTML
+45 KVLLAALSFSLITG
-57 SSGVPA
+57 GVPVS
-63 PAWAQAV
+63 AWAQALSN
-70 EDAQDVL
+70 AQDAL
-77 AQAATAVSD
+77 AQAAASASD
-86 AKEPD
+86 AQEPD

-100 SGLAAEEG
+100 SGLAAGEAREEPSVSTG
-108 HEEATAPAGDD
+108 DAT
-119 AKGEQP
+119 KCGE
-125 SAPAPEPAAPTRD
+125 SATSVSEPAMPEHD
-138 DAPATPADDATADGA
+138 D
-153 APAASAD
+153 
-160 DRSARAGL
+160 
-168 DADYIYIHD
+168 
-177 KNGSD
+177 
-182 PRKIGMGQ
+182 
-190 ELRIDATYEDL
+190 
-201 EWGDEYDF
+201 
-209 SDRDYEG
+209 
-216 MAFQWYVG
+216 
-224 EQKVDYASG
+224 
-233 DTAWKAKGYVAIEGA
+233 
-248 TKRTFTVPEGLIGK
+248 
-262 RLAARVVNPGGSVVW
+262 
-277 VSASSAQVTD
+277 
-287 GKTDLVRVGLSGKA
+287 
-301 KVGATLRATAFEE
+301 
-314 GGWSGE
+314 
-320 QEATAG
+320 
-326 VTYRWLAAPS
+326 
-336 TADEFA
+336 
-342 PISGATGPALTLDA
+342 
-356 SLAGSH
+356 
-362 IKVEA
+362 
-367 TSRNTVASEAVGPVA
+367 ASEAVGPVA

-399 LEKDGFSGYYPA
+399 LEEDGFSGYYPA
-411 PAFGADTNLNTMI
+411 PAFGADANLNTMI
-424 EARLEKLGVTGVASH
+424 EARLEKLGVTGVVSH

-445 EKYEPT
+445 EKYEP
-451 AHGSIDTTDGASN
+451 AARGSIDTTDGASN
-464 GDIEFFFL
+464 GNIEFFFL
-472 PPVERTSSTDYTVL
+472 PPAERTSSTDYTVL

-502 TFTPKRTSQLPWD
+502 TFTPRRTSQLPWD
-515 DARVGEYLNRTF
+515 DARVEEYLTRVF

-534 EFAQGSIPEAVT
+534 EFAQGSVPEAIT

-553 VVDTKTRKTVASI
+553 VVDAKTRKTVASI
-566 EWTSSNAKVAKVVS
+566 EWTSSNARVAKVVS
-580 SYNVAS
+580 SYNAAS

-600 TAKIKMAGA
+600 TATIKMAGA
-609 SGLSEKTVAV
+609 SGLPDKTIAV
-619 EHPLSVEPRSDA
+619 ERPLSVEPRSDA

-661 VSGDLKL
+661 VTGDLKL
-668 PTPRALGIDGRV
+668 PNPRALGIDGRV
-680 YKLSYESSDPAAIR
+680 CKLSYESSDPAAIR

-724 VAVTRELGTFMPAVV
+724 VAVARELGTFTPVVV

-828 SVVAHENLLVT
+828 SVVTHENLLVT
-839 QPAYNTKVRIDS
+839 RPAYNTKVRIDS

-857 FESLAEAHPQN
+857 FESLAEAHPHN

-877 PVSAMYTVLGATG
+877 PVSAMYTVLGVTG

-1004 RDGVTI
+1004 RDGMTI

-1025 DVIVNPDAEHP
+1025 DVTVNPDAEHP

-1073 HEEVEASGKLFASDP
+1073 HEEVEANGKLFASDP

-1132 QLGATMDSTCR
+1132 QLGSTMDSTCR
-1143 PAYSGGIIV
+1143 PAYVDGIIV
-1152 IPLSGGYL
+1152 VPLSGGYL
-1160 QAVSAKTLETIWIVP
+1160 QAVSAKTLETIWVVP
-1175 ASSQGQSLC
+1175 AASKGQSLC
-1184 TLTVHDGYVY
+1184 TLTVRDGYVY
-1194 VSMFDSFQD
+1194 VSSFDAFGEGEATAS
-1203 KLTVGGSVRRF
+1203 GSVRRY
-1214 NIRTGALAG
+1214 NLRTGALAG
-1223 EVRTDASGYYWAGG
+1223 DMRNNGAGYYWAGG
-1237 VMVGDHF
+1237 VNVGDFF
-1244 VIGDDQGQVHVFTAD
+1244 VIGDDAGVIHVFTSD
-1259 LSREVSSRKIAD
+1259 LSREVSSVDVSDHFLRSSLVEAD
-1271 ASIRSTLVLSEGFV
+1271 GFV
-1285 YAVSQQD
+1285 YAVSRDD
-1292 GTLHKLIVDDAGNV
+1292 GVLHKLAIDEHGAVCEVG
-1306 EELSSVKF
+1306 SVKV
-1314 ADTSTSTPTIS
+1314 AAYSTSTPAIV
-1325 GGRAFIGGFKGDW
+1325 GGYAFVGGLGEGKMW
-1338 KNKNGVLAVV
+1338 LAPGMLSVV
-1348 DLDGMSVRQV
+1348 DLSSMTVVSSITKADGSDIR
-1358 LKANGEKIPDEVKSS
+1358 GEIKSA
-1373 PLVSVQG
+1373 PLVSVQDDE
-1380 AETYVY
+1380 AYVY
-1386 FTVNWAEGYPSYTS
+1386 FTSNKVSNSFDA
-1400 GGNMYVYRLGDD
+1400 GGGVYVYRLGD
-1412 EATLMFQPTPEQAQ
+1412 AQAKVLFQPKSDMVQ

-1478 GGQAGGGQ
+1478 GNGGQADNGGQAGGGH
-1486 TGGGSGND
+1486 GGGQSDSNSGA
-1494 GSGGGN
+1494 GT
-1500 DGQTGADSGNGGQTG
+1500 TGA
-1515 DGNGAG
+1515 
-1521 GQTGGNGGQDGGS
+1521 
-1534 SGNNGQSGSNSN
+1534 
-1546 AGASGT
+1546 
-1552 PTAGNTNSTTPP
+1552 PTTGNTNSAAPP
-1564 SKIPVTGSVP
+1564 SKIPVNGSVP
-1574 AGAKPLAKGASDKK
+1574 AGAAPIAKGASDKK
-1588 EDASQRDAAAASDSG
+1588 DVSQREGTADSDSG
-1603 EKTRDADSA
+1603 DKSQTAGSVA
-1612 VAPES
+1612 VSER
-1617 ASSARANVACDMP
+1617 ASTVEANAAHGMSL
-1630 VPARIAFV
+1630 PARVAFTAGVVGV
-1638 AGAVGVTGLVA
+1638 AGLVT
-1649 SGLWMAFTRRH
+1649 SGLWMAVSRRR
-1660 KEV
+1660 

>member
-10 SVPFIEG
+10 SVPLIEG

-25 DMIGRNCRPPRGGF
+25 DMIGCNRRSPRDGH
-39 KVPVWR
+39 KVPICR
-45 KALVAVLSFTML
+45 KVLLAALSFSLITG
-57 SSGVPA
+57 GVPA
-63 PAWAQAV
+63 SAWAQALS
-70 EDAQDVL
+70 DAQGAL
-77 AQAATAVSD
+77 AQAAASASD
-86 AKEPD
+86 AQEPD
-91 TGSDAAVIA
+91 TGSDAAVVA
-100 SGLAAEEG
+100 SGLAAGEAGEEPSVSTG
-108 HEEATAPAGDD
+108 DAT
-119 AKGEQP
+119 KCGE
-125 SAPAPEPAAPTRD
+125 SATSVSEPAMTERD
-138 DAPATPADDATADGA
+138 DAP
-153 APAASAD
+153 
-160 DRSARAGL
+160 
-168 DADYIYIHD
+168 
-177 KNGSD
+177 
-182 PRKIGMGQ
+182 M
-190 ELRIDATYEDL
+190 
-201 EWGDEYDF
+201 
-209 SDRDYEG
+209 
-216 MAFQWYVG
+216 
-224 EQKVDYASG
+224 
-233 DTAWKAKGYVAIEGA
+233 
-248 TKRTFTVPEGLIGK
+248 
-262 RLAARVVNPGGSVVW
+262 
-277 VSASSAQVTD
+277 
-287 GKTDLVRVGLSGKA
+287 
-301 KVGATLRATAFEE
+301 
-314 GGWSGE
+314 
-320 QEATAG
+320 
-326 VTYRWLAAPS
+326 
-336 TADEFA
+336 
-342 PISGATGPALTLDA
+342 
-356 SLAGSH
+356 
-362 IKVEA
+362 
-367 TSRNTVASEAVGPVA
+367 AVGPVP

-392 LAAAITA
+392 LAAAIAA

-411 PAFGADTNLNTMI
+411 PASGADTNLNTMI

-445 EKYEPT
+445 EKYEP
-451 AHGSIDTTDGASN
+451 AARGSIDTTDGSSN

-502 TFTPKRTSQLPWD
+502 TFTPRRTSQLPWD
-515 DARVGEYLNRTF
+515 DARVEEYLTRVF

-534 EFAQGSIPEAVT
+534 EFAQGSVPEAVT

-553 VVDTKTRKTVASI
+553 VVDAKTRKTVASI
-566 EWTSSNAKVAKVVS
+566 EWTSSNTKVAKVVS
-580 SYNVAS
+580 SYNAAS
-586 VSFTHPAAPADVVL
+586 VSLTHPAAPADVVL
-600 TAKIKMAGA
+600 TATIKMAGA

-619 EHPLSVEPRSDA
+619 ERPLSVEPHSDA

-646 AKVGLMQG
+646 AKVGLMQS

-661 VSGDLKL
+661 VIGDLKL
-668 PTPRALGIDGRV
+668 PNPRALGIDGSM

-694 INTYRGVV
+694 VNTYRGVV

-724 VAVTRELGTFMPAVV
+724 VAVARELGTFTPAVV

-794 TSTDCDDTGVV
+794 TSTDCDDAGVV

-1025 DVIVNPDAEHP
+1025 DVTVNPDAEHP
-1036 DLDAQWNG
+1036 HLDAQWNG
-1044 FINGGTGSV
+1044 FINGGAGSV
-1053 TDALTP
+1053 TEALTP
-1059 TDSGEL
+1059 TSNGKL
-1065 AWAENLLT
+1065 AWAESLLT
-1073 HEEVEASGKLFASDP
+1073 HEEVEANGKLFASDP

-1132 QLGATMDSTCR
+1132 QLGSTMDSTCR
-1143 PAYSGGIIV
+1143 PAYADGIIV

-1160 QAVSAKTLETIWIVP
+1160 QAVSAKTLETIWVVP
-1175 ASSQGQSLC
+1175 AASKGQSLC
-1184 TLTVHDGYVY
+1184 TLTVRDGYVY
-1194 VSMFDSFQD
+1194 VSSFDAFGEGEATAS
-1203 KLTVGGSVRRF
+1203 GSVRRY
-1214 NIRTGALAG
+1214 NLRTGALAG
-1223 EVRTDASGYYWAGG
+1223 DMRNNGAGYYWAGG
-1237 VMVGDHF
+1237 VNVGDFF
-1244 VIGDDQGQVHVFTAD
+1244 VIGDDAGVIHVFTSD
-1259 LSREVSSRKIAD
+1259 LSREVSSVDVSDHFLRSSLVEAD
-1271 ASIRSTLVLSEGFV
+1271 GFV
-1285 YAVSQQD
+1285 YAVSRDD
-1292 GTLHKLIVDDAGNV
+1292 GVLHKLAIDEHGAVCEVG
-1306 EELSSVKF
+1306 SVKV
-1314 ADTSTSTPTIS
+1314 AAYSTSTPAIV
-1325 GGRAFIGGFKGDW
+1325 GGYAFVGGLGEGKMW
-1338 KNKNGVLAVV
+1338 LAPGMLSVV
-1348 DLDGMSVRQV
+1348 DLSSMIVVSSITKADGSDIR
-1358 LKANGEKIPDEVKSS
+1358 GEIKSA

-1380 AETYVY
+1380 DEAYVY
-1386 FTVNWAEGYPSYTS
+1386 FTSNKVSNSFDA
-1400 GGNMYVYRLGDD
+1400 GGGVYVYRLGD
-1412 EATLMFQPTPEQAQ
+1412 AQAKVLFQPKSDMVQ

-1478 GGQAGGGQ
+1478 GNGGQTDNGGAAGGGHGGGQ
-1486 TGGGSGND
+1486 TDSNSGA
-1494 GSGGGN
+1494 GT
-1500 DGQTGADSGNGGQTG
+1500 TGAPTTGN
-1515 DGNGAG
+1515 A
-1521 GQTGGNGGQDGGS
+1521 
-1534 SGNNGQSGSNSN
+1534 NS
-1546 AGASGT
+1546 AA
-1552 PTAGNTNSTTPP
+1552 PP
-1564 SKIPVTGSVP
+1564 SKILVNGSVP
-1574 AGAKPLAKGASDKK
+1574 AGAAPIAKGASDKK
-1588 EDASQRDAAAASDSG
+1588 DVSQREGTADSDSG
-1603 EKTRDADSA
+1603 DKTQTAGSA
-1612 VAPES
+1612 AVSES
-1617 ASSARANVACDMP
+1617 ASTVEANAAHGMSL
-1630 VPARIAFV
+1630 PARVAFA
-1638 AGAVGVTGLVA
+1638 AGAVGVAGLVT
-1649 SGLWMAFTRRH
+1649 SGLWMAVSRRR
-1660 KEV
+1660 

>member
-1 MTSRIASHL
+1 
-10 SVPFIEG
+10 
-17 RRPWGKGS
+17 
-25 DMIGRNCRPPRGGF
+25 MIGRNCLSPRDGH
-39 KVPVWR
+39 KVPICR
-45 KALVAVLSFTML
+45 KVLVAALSL
-57 SSGVPA
+57 SLITGSVPA
-63 PAWAQAV
+63 PAWAQSV
-70 EDAQDVL
+70 EDAQDML
-77 AQAATAVSD
+77 AQAAA
-86 AKEPD
+86 AAQEPRAD
-91 TGSDAAVIA
+91 VDAAVA
-100 SGLAAEEG
+100 AGGLAAGEG
-108 HEEATAPAGDD
+108 HEEATAPAGDA

-125 SAPAPEPAAPTRD
+125 SAPAPEPAAPARD
-138 DAPATPADDATADGA
+138 DAPATPADDAPADGA

-182 PRKIGMGQ
+182 PRKIGVGQ

-248 TKRTFTVPEGLIGK
+248 TKRSFTVPEGLIGK

-392 LAAAITA
+392 LAAAIAA

-424 EARLEKLGVTGVASH
+424 EARLEKLGVTGVVSH

-445 EKYEPT
+445 EKYEP
-451 AHGSIDTTDGASN
+451 AARGSIDTTVGASN
-464 GDIEFFFL
+464 GNIEFFFL

-515 DARVGEYLNRTF
+515 DARVGEYLTRTF

-534 EFAQGSIPEAVT
+534 EFAQGSVPEAT
-546 KLELPFK
+546 TRLELPFK
-553 VVDTKTRKTVASI
+553 VVDAKTGKTVASI
-566 EWTSSNAKVAKVVS
+566 EWASSNAKIAKVAS
-580 SYNVAS
+580 SYNAAS

-609 SGLSEKTVAV
+609 SGLSDKAVAV
-619 EHPLSVEPRSDA
+619 EHPLSVEPRSGA
-631 TVEQIE
+631 TAEQIE

-646 AKVGLMQG
+646 AEVGLMQG
-654 GTLNPSA
+654 GTLDPSA
-661 VSGDLKL
+661 VTGDLKL

-709 EPRSATITARLTYED
+709 EPRSATITVRLTYED
-724 VAVTRELGTFMPAVV
+724 VAVARVLGTFTPAVV

-744 DAAIDFMGRVKAGYA
+744 NAAIDFMGRVKAGYA

-772 MDGLDTFQSA
+772 VDDLDTFQSA
-782 SPAEDGSIVWAR
+782 SPAPDGSVAWAR
-794 TSTDCDDTGVV
+794 TFDECDDAGVV

-828 SVVAHENLLVT
+828 SVVTHENLLVT
-839 QPAYNTKVRIDS
+839 RPAYNTKVRIDS
-851 TLTYKA
+851 MLTYKA

-890 AENPEAGRTLTVNAR
+890 AENPEAGRSLTVNAR

-926 TEVTVPAEEG
+926 TEVTLPVDEG

-942 FAGLLDEAGYTYAL
+942 FAGLLDEAGYTYTL
-956 NAAGPMSITTPDGIT
+956 NAAGPISITTPEGVT
-971 LDSDFNKPYRYWA
+971 LDSDFNQPYRYWA
-984 FFIDGEY
+984 FFIDGKY
-991 GQGSEGAATTCPV
+991 GQGAEGAATTCPV
-1004 RDGVTI
+1004 KDGMTI
-1010 ELRYLDD
+1010 ELRYLDEGATTAPSA
-1017 GVTVLPQA
+1017 GVE
-1025 DVIVNPDAEHP
+1025 VNPDAEHP
-1036 DLDAQWNG
+1036 NLDAQWNG
-1044 FINGGTGSV
+1044 FINGGAGSV
-1053 TDALTP
+1053 TNALTP
-1059 TDSGEL
+1059 TDNGEL
-1065 AWAENLLT
+1065 AWAEDLRT
-1073 HEEVEASGKLFASDP
+1073 PEEMETKTGIYASDP
-1088 LIIDGKIYIVT
+1088 LIIGGKIYIVT
-1099 ASEVQDPETW
+1099 ASFPKLWTA
-1109 RPIHSLARLQVVDRS
+1109 RLTSASLARLQVRDRE
-1124 TGKIEREV
+1124 TGKVEREV
-1132 QLGATMDSTCR
+1132 TLGTAMNSTCR
-1143 PAYSGGIIV
+1143 PVYADGIIV
-1152 IPLSGGYL
+1152 VPLAGGFL
-1160 QAVSAKTLETIWIVP
+1160 QAVSAKTLDTLWVVP
-1175 ASSQGQSLC
+1175 AYTEGESVS
-1184 TLTVHDGYVY
+1184 TLTVEGDYVY
-1194 VSMFDSFQD
+1194 APTFGEYQSQ
-1203 KLTVGGSVRRF
+1203 LTHSGSVRRY
-1214 NIRTGALAG
+1214 NLHTGALAG
-1223 EVRTDASGYYWAGG
+1223 AMDNDKTGYYWAGG
-1237 VMVGDHF
+1237 VAASDFF
-1244 VIGDDQGQVHVFTAD
+1244 VIGDDSGVIRVFTAD
-1259 LSREVSSRKIAD
+1259 LTNEVSSIKLSD
-1271 ASIRSTLVLSEGFV
+1271 ASIRSSLVYSNGYIF
-1285 YAVSQQD
+1285 AVTHKD
-1292 GTLHKLIVDDAGNV
+1292 GTLHKLKIDDAGKV
-1306 EELSSVKF
+1306 TKIASARF
-1314 ADTSTSTPTIS
+1314 ADESTSTPTIS
-1325 GGRAFIGGFKGDW
+1325 GGRAFIGGVDGDYRSR
-1338 KNKNGVLAVV
+1338 NGVLAVI
-1348 DLDGMSVRQV
+1348 DLATMKVQKILAADG
-1358 LKANGEKIPDEVKSS
+1358 GKIPGEIKSA

-1380 AETYVY
+1380 GETYVY
-1386 FTVNWAEGYPSYTS
+1386 FTLNLAEGYPYTS
-1400 GGNMYVYRLGDD
+1400 GGCLYRYRLGDS
-1412 EATLMFQPTPEQAQ
+1412 EASVLFQPGPGQIEF
-1426 YCMAS
+1426 CMAS

-1451 IAGNGPAQGGDGGS
+1451 IAGNGPVQGGGS

-1472 NGGETG
+1472 NGG
-1478 GGQAGGGQ
+1478 
-1486 TGGGSGND
+1486 
-1494 GSGGGN
+1494 SGGGN
-1500 DGQTGADSGNGGQTG
+1500 DGQTGAGSGNGGQTG

-1521 GQTGGNGGQDGGS
+1521 GQTGGNGGQAGGS

-1564 SKIPVTGSVP
+1564 SKIPVIGSVP
-1574 AGAKPLAKGASDKK
+1574 AGAKPLAKRASDKK

-1603 EKTRDADSA
+1603 EKTQDADSA

-1617 ASSARANVACDMP
+1617 ASNAQANVACDMP

>member
-10 SVPFIEG
+10 SVPLIEG

-25 DMIGRNCRPPRGGF
+25 DMIGRNRRSPHDWH
-39 KVPVWR
+39 KVPICR
-45 KALVAVLSFTML
+45 KVFVAALSLSLITG
-57 SSGVPA
+57 SVPA
-63 PAWAQAV
+63 PAWAQALS
-70 EDAQDVL
+70 DAQGAL
-77 AQAATAVSD
+77 TQAAASASD
-86 AKEPD
+86 AQEPD
-91 TGSDAAVIA
+91 TGSDTAVAA

-108 HEEATAPAGDD
+108 HEEAAAPAGDA

-125 SAPAPEPAAPTRD
+125 SAPASEPAAPARD
-138 DAPATPADDATADGA
+138 DAPATPADDAPADGA
-153 APAASAD
+153 APAASAN
-160 DRSARAGL
+160 DRSVRAGL

-177 KNGSD
+177 KNGSN
-182 PRKIGMGQ
+182 PRKIGVGQ
-190 ELRIDATYEDL
+190 ELRIDATYEDPDF
-201 EWGDEYDF
+201 GDEYDF

-216 MAFQWYVG
+216 MTFQWYVG
-224 EQKVDYASG
+224 EQKVGYASG
-233 DTAWKAKGYVAIEGA
+233 DAAWKAKGYTPIEGA
-248 TKRTFTVPEGLIGK
+248 TKRSFTVPEGLVGK
-262 RLAARVVNPGGSVVW
+262 RLAARVVNPGGGVVW
-277 VSASSAQVTD
+277 VSGSSAQVTD
-287 GKTDLVRVGLSGKA
+287 GKTDLVRVELSGKA
-301 KVGATLRATAFEE
+301 KVGATLKATAFEK

-336 TADEFA
+336 ATGEFA
-342 PISGATGPALTLDA
+342 PIPGASGPSLTLDA
-356 SLAGSH
+356 ALAGSR
-362 IKVEA
+362 IMVEA

-392 LAAAITA
+392 LAAAIAA

-411 PAFGADTNLNTMI
+411 PAFGVDTNLNTMI
-424 EARLEKLGVTGVASH
+424 EANLHELGVTGVTSH

-445 EKYEPT
+445 ESHEP
-451 AHGSIDTTDGASN
+451 AARGSIDTSDGASN

-472 PPVERTSSTDYTVL
+472 PPVERTGSTDYTVL

-515 DARVGEYLNRTF
+515 DARVEEYLTRVF
-527 DNVELPA
+527 DSVELPA
-534 EFAQGSIPEAVT
+534 EFAQGSVPEAIT
-546 KLELPFK
+546 KLELPFE
-553 VVDTKTRKTVASI
+553 VVDAKTGKTVASI
-566 EWTSSNAKVAKVVS
+566 GWASSNAKVAKVAS
-580 SYNVAS
+580 SYNAAS

-600 TAKIKMAGA
+600 TATVKMAGA
-609 SGLSEKTVAV
+609 SGLSEKTIAV
-619 EHPLSVEPRSDA
+619 ERPLSVEPRSGA
-631 TVEQIE
+631 TAEQIE

-654 GTLNPSA
+654 GTLNSSA
-661 VSGDLKL
+661 VTGDLKL

-702 TGNLEGE
+702 TGYLEGE
-709 EPRSATITARLTYED
+709 EPRSATITAQLTYEG
-724 VAVTRELGTFMPAVV
+724 VTVTRELGTFTPAVV
-739 TNAEI
+739 TNDEI

-772 MDGLDTFQSA
+772 MDDLDTFQSA
-782 SPAEDGSIVWAR
+782 SPAPDGSVAWAR
-794 TSTDCDDTGVV
+794 TFDERDDAGVV

-828 SVVAHENLLVT
+828 SVVTHENLRVT
-839 QPAYNTKVRIDS
+839 RPVYNTRVRIDS
-851 TLTYKA
+851 MLTYKA

-926 TEVTVPAEEG
+926 TEVTLPVEEG

-942 FAGLLDEAGYTYAL
+942 FAGLLDEAGYTYTL
-956 NAAGPMSITTPDGIT
+956 NAAGPISITTPEGVT

-984 FFIDGEY
+984 FFINGEY

-1004 RDGVTI
+1004 RDGMTI

-1017 GVTVLPQA
+1017 GATVLPQA
-1025 DVIVNPDAEHP
+1025 DVTVNPDAEHP
-1036 DLDAQWNG
+1036 HLDAQWNG
-1044 FINGGTGSV
+1044 FINGGAGSV

-1059 TDSGEL
+1059 TSNGEL

-1203 KLTVGGSVRRF
+1203 KLAVGGSVRRF

-1237 VMVGDHF
+1237 VMVGDYF
-1244 VIGDDQGQVHVFTAD
+1244 AIGDDQGQVHVFTAD
-1259 LSREVSSRKIAD
+1259 LSREVSSLKIAD
-1271 ASIRSTLVLSEGFV
+1271 ASIRSSLVQSDGFV

-1292 GTLHKLIVDDAGNV
+1292 GVLHKLRVDGEGHV

-1325 GGRAFIGGFKGDW
+1325 GGRAFIGGFKGNRD
-1338 KNKNGVLAVV
+1338 NKNGVLAVI
-1348 DLDGMSVRQV
+1348 DLESMDVQQV
-1358 LKANGEKIPDEVKSS
+1358 MKANGEKIPDEVKSS

-1380 AETYVY
+1380 SETYVY
-1386 FTVNWAEGYPSYTS
+1386 FTVNWAEGFPSYTS

-1451 IAGNGPAQGGDGGS
+1451 ITGNGPAQGGDGGS
-1465 GGGETGG
+1465 GGGG
-1472 NGGETG
+1472 
-1478 GGQAGGGQ
+1478 
-1486 TGGGSGND
+1486 
-1494 GSGGGN
+1494 
-1500 DGQTGADSGNGGQTG
+1500 
-1515 DGNGAG
+1515 
-1521 GQTGGNGGQDGGS
+1521 TGGNGGQAGGS

-1574 AGAKPLAKGASDKK
+1574 AGAKPLAKGTSDKK

-1603 EKTRDADSA
+1603 EKTQDVDSA

-1617 ASSARANVACDMP
+1617 ASNAQANVARDMP

-1660 KEV
+1660 KGV

>member
-25 DMIGRNCRPPRGGF
+25 DMIGCNRRSPRDGH
-39 KVPVWR
+39 KVPICR
-45 KALVAVLSFTML
+45 KVLLAALSFSLITG
-57 SSGVPA
+57 GVPA
-63 PAWAQAV
+63 SAWAQALS
-70 EDAQDVL
+70 DAQGAL
-77 AQAATAVSD
+77 AKAAASASD
-86 AKEPD
+86 AQEPD

-100 SGLAAEEG
+100 SGLDAAEAG
-108 HEEATAPAGDD
+108 EEPSVSTGDAT
-119 AKGEQP
+119 KCVE
-125 SAPAPEPAAPTRD
+125 SATSVSEPAMPEHD
-138 DAPATPADDATADGA
+138 D
-153 APAASAD
+153 
-160 DRSARAGL
+160 
-168 DADYIYIHD
+168 
-177 KNGSD
+177 
-182 PRKIGMGQ
+182 
-190 ELRIDATYEDL
+190 
-201 EWGDEYDF
+201 
-209 SDRDYEG
+209 
-216 MAFQWYVG
+216 
-224 EQKVDYASG
+224 
-233 DTAWKAKGYVAIEGA
+233 
-248 TKRTFTVPEGLIGK
+248 
-262 RLAARVVNPGGSVVW
+262 
-277 VSASSAQVTD
+277 
-287 GKTDLVRVGLSGKA
+287 
-301 KVGATLRATAFEE
+301 
-314 GGWSGE
+314 
-320 QEATAG
+320 
-326 VTYRWLAAPS
+326 
-336 TADEFA
+336 
-342 PISGATGPALTLDA
+342 
-356 SLAGSH
+356 
-362 IKVEA
+362 
-367 TSRNTVASEAVGPVA
+367 ASEAVGPVV

-392 LAAAITA
+392 LAAAIAA
-399 LEKDGFSGYYPA
+399 LEKDGFNGYYPA

-445 EKYEPT
+445 EKYEP
-451 AHGSIDTTDGASN
+451 AARGSIDTTDGASN
-464 GDIEFFFL
+464 GNIEYFFL
-472 PPVERTSSTDYTVL
+472 PPVERTGSTDYTVL

-515 DARVGEYLNRTF
+515 DARVEEYLTRVF

-534 EFAQGSIPEAVT
+534 EFAQRSVPEAVT

-553 VVDTKTRKTVASI
+553 VVDAKTRKTVASI
-566 EWTSSNAKVAKVVS
+566 EWTSSNARVAKVVS
-580 SYNVAS
+580 SYNAAS
-586 VSFTHPAAPADVVL
+586 VSLTHPAAPADVVL
-600 TAKIKMAGA
+600 TATIKMAGA
-609 SGLSEKTVAV
+609 SGLSDKTIAV
-619 EHPLSVEPRSDA
+619 ERPLSVEPRSDA

-661 VSGDLKL
+661 VIGDLKL
-668 PTPRALGIDGRV
+668 PNPRALGIDGHV

-702 TGNLEGE
+702 TGNLEGV

-724 VAVTRELGTFMPAVV
+724 VAVTRVLDTFTPAVV

-744 DAAIDFMGRVKAGYA
+744 DAAIDFMDRVKAGYA

-794 TSTDCDDTGVV
+794 TSTDCDDAGVV

-828 SVVAHENLLVT
+828 SVVTHENLLVT
-839 QPAYNTKVRIDS
+839 RPAYNTKVRIDS

>member
-25 DMIGRNCRPPRGGF
+25 DMIGCNRRSPRDGH
-39 KVPVWR
+39 KVPICR
-45 KALVAVLSFTML
+45 KVLVAALSFSLITG
-57 SSGVPA
+57 GVPA
-63 PAWAQAV
+63 SAWAQALS
-70 EDAQDVL
+70 DAQGAL
-77 AQAATAVSD
+77 AQAAASASD
-86 AKEPD
+86 AQEPD

-100 SGLAAEEG
+100 NGLAAAEAGEEPSVSTG
-108 HEEATAPAGDD
+108 DAT
-119 AKGEQP
+119 KCVE
-125 SAPAPEPAAPTRD
+125 SATSVSEPAMPGHD
-138 DAPATPADDATADGA
+138 D
-153 APAASAD
+153 
-160 DRSARAGL
+160 
-168 DADYIYIHD
+168 
-177 KNGSD
+177 
-182 PRKIGMGQ
+182 
-190 ELRIDATYEDL
+190 
-201 EWGDEYDF
+201 
-209 SDRDYEG
+209 
-216 MAFQWYVG
+216 
-224 EQKVDYASG
+224 
-233 DTAWKAKGYVAIEGA
+233 
-248 TKRTFTVPEGLIGK
+248 
-262 RLAARVVNPGGSVVW
+262 
-277 VSASSAQVTD
+277 
-287 GKTDLVRVGLSGKA
+287 
-301 KVGATLRATAFEE
+301 
-314 GGWSGE
+314 
-320 QEATAG
+320 
-326 VTYRWLAAPS
+326 
-336 TADEFA
+336 
-342 PISGATGPALTLDA
+342 
-356 SLAGSH
+356 
-362 IKVEA
+362 
-367 TSRNTVASEAVGPVA
+367 ASEAVGPVV

-392 LAAAITA
+392 LAAAIAA

-411 PAFGADTNLNTMI
+411 PAFGADANLNTMI

-445 EKYEPT
+445 EKYEP
-451 AHGSIDTTDGASN
+451 AARGSIDTTDGASN
-464 GDIEFFFL
+464 GDIEYFFL
-472 PPVERTSSTDYTVL
+472 PPAERTGSTDYTVL

-502 TFTPKRTSQLPWD
+502 TFTPRRTSQLPWD
-515 DARVGEYLNRTF
+515 DARVEEYLTRVF

-534 EFAQGSIPEAVT
+534 EFAQGSVPEAVT

-553 VVDTKTRKTVASI
+553 VVDAATGKTVASI
-566 EWTSSNAKVAKVVS
+566 EWTSSNARVAKVVS
-580 SYNVAS
+580 SYNAAS

-600 TAKIKMAGA
+600 TATIKMAGA
-609 SGLSEKTVAV
+609 SGLSDKTIAV
-619 EHPLSVEPRSDA
+619 ERPLSVEPRSDA

-661 VSGDLKL
+661 VTGDLKL

-724 VAVTRELGTFMPAVV
+724 VAVTRELGTFTPAVV

-744 DAAIDFMGRVKAGYA
+744 DAAIDFMGRVKADYA
-759 AALLGANASPDEV
+759 AALLGTNASSDEV
-772 MDGLDTFQSA
+772 VDDLDTFQSA

-813 PMGTAQWRLFRSSRP
+813 PMGSAQWRLFRSSRP

-877 PVSAMYTVLGATG
+877 PVSATFTVLGATG

-905 VTGLDAVKDDGTRE
+905 VTGLDAVKDDGARE

-991 GQGSEGAATTCPV
+991 GQGAEGAATTCPV
-1004 RDGVTI
+1004 RDGMTI

-1025 DVIVNPDAEHP
+1025 DVTVNPDAEHP

-1059 TDSGEL
+1059 TEGGEL

-1073 HEEVEASGKLFASDP
+1073 AEEAKAGAKLYASDP

-1132 QLGATMDSTCR
+1132 QLGTTMDSTCR
-1143 PAYSGGIIV
+1143 PAYADGIIV

-1160 QAVSAKTLETIWIVP
+1160 QAVSAKTLETIWVVP

-1194 VSMFDSFQD
+1194 VSMFDSLQD
-1203 KLTVGGSVRRF
+1203 KLAVGGSVRRF

-1244 VIGDDQGQVHVFTAD
+1244 VIGDDQGQVHVFTVD
-1259 LSREVSSRKIAD
+1259 LSREVSSLKIAD

-1292 GTLHKLIVDDAGNV
+1292 GVLHKLRVDGEGHV
-1306 EELSSVKF
+1306 EELGSVKF

-1325 GGRAFIGGFKGDW
+1325 GGRAFIGGFKGNW

-1348 DLDGMSVRQV
+1348 DLDGMSVQQV

-1380 AETYVY
+1380 SETYVY

-1412 EATLMFQPTPEQAQ
+1412 EAALMFQPGPGQIE

-1451 IAGNGPAQGGDGGS
+1451 IAGNGPVQGGGS
-1465 GGGETGG
+1465 GGGETGDNG
-1472 NGGETG
+1472 GSGGETG
-1478 GGQAGGGQ
+1478 GG
-1486 TGGGSGND
+1486 GNG

-1500 DGQTGADSGNGGQTG
+1500 DGQTGAGSGNGGQTG
-1515 DGNGAG
+1515 GGNGAG
-1521 GQTGGNGGQDGGS
+1521 GQTGGNGGQAGGS
-1534 SGNNGQSGSNSN
+1534 SGDNGQSGSNSN

-1552 PTAGNTNSTTPP
+1552 PTVGNTNSTTPP

-1574 AGAKPLAKGASDKK
+1574 AGAKPLAKGTSDKK
-1588 EDASQRDAAAASDSG
+1588 EDTSQRDAAAASDSG
-1603 EKTRDADSA
+1603 EKTQDVDSA

-1617 ASSARANVACDMP
+1617 ASSAQANVARDMP

-1638 AGAVGVTGLVA
+1638 AGAVGMTGLVV
-1649 SGLWMAFTRRH
+1649 SGLWMASSRRH
-1660 KEV
+1660 KGV

>member
-1 MTSRIASHL
+1 
-10 SVPFIEG
+10 
-17 RRPWGKGS
+17 
-25 DMIGRNCRPPRGGF
+25 MIGRNCRSPRDGH
-39 KVPVWR
+39 KVPICR
-45 KALVAVLSFTML
+45 KVLVAALSL
-57 SSGVPA
+57 SLITGSVPA
-63 PAWAQAV
+63 PAWAQSV
-70 EDAQDVL
+70 EDAQDML
-77 AQAATAVSD
+77 AQAAA
-86 AKEPD
+86 AAQEPRAD
-91 TGSDAAVIA
+91 VDAAVA
-100 SGLAAEEG
+100 AGGLAAGEG
-108 HEEATAPAGDD
+108 HEEATAPAGDA

-125 SAPAPEPAAPTRD
+125 SAPAPEPAAPARD
-138 DAPATPADDATADGA
+138 DAPAAPADDAPADGA

-182 PRKIGMGQ
+182 LRKIGVGQ

-248 TKRTFTVPEGLIGK
+248 TKRSFTVPEGLIGK

-392 LAAAITA
+392 LAAAIAA

-424 EARLEKLGVTGVASH
+424 EARLEKLGVTGVVSH

-445 EKYEPT
+445 EKYEP
-451 AHGSIDTTDGASN
+451 AARGSIDTTVGASN
-464 GDIEFFFL
+464 GNIEFFFL

-553 VVDTKTRKTVASI
+553 VVDAKTRKTVASI

-580 SYNVAS
+580 SYNAAS

-600 TAKIKMAGA
+600 TATIKMAGT

-654 GTLNPSA
+654 GTLNTSA

-680 YKLSYESSDPAAIR
+680 YKLSYESSDSAAIR
-694 INTYRGVV
+694 IDTYRGVV

-709 EPRSATITARLTYED
+709 EPRSALITASLTYEG
-724 VAVTRELGTFMPAVV
+724 VTATRELGAFTPAMV

-744 DAAIDFMGRVKAGYA
+744 DAAIDFMGRVKADYA
-759 AALLGANASPDEV
+759 AALLGTNASSDEV
-772 MDGLDTFQSA
+772 VDDLDTFQSA
-782 SPAEDGSIVWAR
+782 SPAEDGSIIWAR
-794 TSTDCDDTGVV
+794 TSTDCDDAGVV

-813 PMGTAQWRLFRSSRP
+813 PMGSAQWRLFRSSRP

-926 TEVTVPAEEG
+926 TEVTLPVEEG

-942 FAGLLDEAGYTYAL
+942 FAGLLDGAGYAYTL
-956 NAAGPMSITTPDGIT
+956 NAAGPISITTPEGVT
-971 LDSDFNKPYRYWA
+971 LDSDFNQPYRYWA
-984 FFIDGEY
+984 FFIDGKY
-991 GQGSEGAATTCPV
+991 GQGAEGAATTCPV
-1004 RDGVTI
+1004 KDGMTI
-1010 ELRYLDD
+1010 ELRYLDEGATTAPSA
-1017 GVTVLPQA
+1017 GVE
-1025 DVIVNPDAEHP
+1025 VNPDAEHP
-1036 DLDAQWNG
+1036 NLDAQWNG
-1044 FINGGTGSV
+1044 FINGGAGSV
-1053 TDALTP
+1053 TNALTP
-1059 TDSGEL
+1059 TDNGEL
-1065 AWAENLLT
+1065 AWAEDLRT
-1073 HEEVEASGKLFASDP
+1073 PEEMETKTGIYASDP
-1088 LIIDGKIYIVT
+1088 LIIGGKIYIVT
-1099 ASEVQDPETW
+1099 ASFPKLWTA
-1109 RPIHSLARLQVVDRS
+1109 RLTSASLARLQVRDRE
-1124 TGKIEREV
+1124 TGKVEREV
-1132 QLGATMDSTCR
+1132 TLGTAMNSTCR
-1143 PAYSGGIIV
+1143 PVYADGIIV
-1152 IPLSGGYL
+1152 VPLAGGFL
-1160 QAVSAKTLETIWIVP
+1160 QAVSAKTLDTLWVVP
-1175 ASSQGQSLC
+1175 AYTEGESVS
-1184 TLTVHDGYVY
+1184 TLTVEGDYVY
-1194 VSMFDSFQD
+1194 APTFGEYQSQ
-1203 KLTVGGSVRRF
+1203 LTHSGSVRRY
-1214 NIRTGALAG
+1214 NLHTGALAG
-1223 EVRTDASGYYWAGG
+1223 AMDNDKTGYYWAGG
-1237 VMVGDHF
+1237 VAASDFF
-1244 VIGDDQGQVHVFTAD
+1244 VIGDDSGVIRVFTAD
-1259 LSREVSSRKIAD
+1259 LTNEVSSIKLSD
-1271 ASIRSTLVLSEGFV
+1271 ASIRSSLVYSNGYIF
-1285 YAVSQQD
+1285 AVTHKD
-1292 GTLHKLIVDDAGNV
+1292 GTLHKLKIDDAGKV
-1306 EELSSVKF
+1306 TKIASARF
-1314 ADTSTSTPTIS
+1314 ADESTSTPTIS
-1325 GGRAFIGGFKGDW
+1325 GGRAFIGGVDGDYRSR
-1338 KNKNGVLAVV
+1338 NGVLAVI
-1348 DLDGMSVRQV
+1348 DLATMKVQKILAADG
-1358 LKANGEKIPDEVKSS
+1358 GKIPGEIKSA

-1380 AETYVY
+1380 GETYVY
-1386 FTVNWAEGYPSYTS
+1386 FTLNLAEGYPYTS
-1400 GGNMYVYRLGDD
+1400 GGCLYRYRLGDS
-1412 EATLMFQPTPEQAQ
+1412 EASVLFQPGSGQIEF
-1426 YCMAS
+1426 CMAS

-1451 IAGNGPAQGGDGGS
+1451 IAGNGPAQGGGS

-1472 NGGETG
+1472 NGGSGGETG
-1478 GGQAGGGQ
+1478 GG
-1486 TGGGSGND
+1486 GNG

-1500 DGQTGADSGNGGQTG
+1500 DGQTGAGSGNGGQTG
-1515 DGNGAG
+1515 GGNGAS
-1521 GQTGGNGGQDGGS
+1521 GQTGGSGGQAGGS

-1564 SKIPVTGSVP
+1564 SKTPVTGSVP
-1574 AGAKPLAKGASDKK
+1574 AGAKPLAKGTSDKK

-1603 EKTRDADSA
+1603 DKTQTAGSA
-1612 VAPES
+1612 AVSES
-1617 ASSARANVACDMP
+1617 ASTVEANAAHGMSL
-1630 VPARIAFV
+1630 PARVAFA
-1638 AGAVGVTGLVA
+1638 AGAVGVAGLVT
-1649 SGLWMAFTRRH
+1649 SGLWMAVSRRR
-1660 KEV
+1660 